1 MRRYKRILAI
11 VLAASLTVGGF
22 ATPDSIKASS
32 VAGIENTTDEST
44 DDDSMHTDTDQQEKV
59 SDHNA
64 VDNEEKTDEIDKE
77 ENDGKKD
84 DTKENDTNENDTKEN
99 NTKDIVNTENTENT
113 DTEDKKNNADKI
125 NTTESINTTEG
136 INTTESINATE
147 CIGDI
152 NSTEYDAEQDD
163 GIMLLNAGVSLELLA
178 ADSEKSGVTWTAD
191 SNTIT
196 VTLKGFVLL
205 SNCPADSLQNKNIV
219 VESTGSSNI
228 TEEVEYNGQKYKYA
242 GIGTADCPFEGTLS
256 ARQITTDTTLFG
268 GISSN
273 AKVNINLIWAGDGSK
288 PFYAQKYVFAD
299 ADTHSLFDN
308 TDSTTSVT
316 VSVADGKTIGSLIGT
331 VSGQT
336 GTLKIGSGVEYPAKK
351 EQIAVNSSE
360 NAGLICNTL
369 EKGTIQLDGFSFP
382 SAGYSVTANTGNAGG
397 VIGVMKAGTALKAD
411 ADTQISQLSVTANN
425 GNAGGIV
432 GEIAEGARLI
442 ADSGKVFELSA
453 PSVTASGNEG
463 CAGGIAGKATES
475 DGTTILSPIESTENT
490 DSKPFRII
498 TPTVNGKNA
507 GGLFGNYIIKSR
519 QMNYPASVNLNMP
532 TILTSGNGNGGGLFG
547 VLDLQNTSSYT
558 IDNFTFECTKSGNEN
573 NSTFGSLIGQ
583 VKGTGTA
590 NALYINN
597 CNVKSAFNNNNTSYH
612 GGLIGMVG
620 GNRQD
625 NAIYVEVNGGTA
637 ADSKI
642 HVEVTNPLATGK
654 FGGMIGCLSKG
665 SILKMTGIVEISTT
679 ANISQGGGIIGHAA
693 EGSAVEFNGTT
704 DLSEVKYAGDKTNEG
719 QLIGRQESSLIY
731 ARGDGNGNGWKF
743 IRTNAANNTNKEL
756 NDIGNYGE
764 VIRLQADSNSAAGL
778 DKELIKINAEHQIEL
793 KQAADYTG
801 NSNYSGDITL
811 ASKEGLALLAITW
824 QTRGYFS
831 ADKTYIPTNSWT
843 ELTKKNI
850 FLSADID
857 LTGTGILGIER
868 DSENTTAYTGTFYG
882 NGKKITLAIG
892 EQYGFRNN
900 TLVQSG
906 DWGSGQIYTNNE
918 HKNLGLF
925 SLVSGNVSDLTIDG
939 IIQVNSTYK
948 WVDAGGYAGQL
959 RGNTEIKNVTTAQS
973 MNIKSSSNTKV
984 GALFGENIGTSNIIL
999 NKFKSMTVINIDTS
1013 DGALDCVGS
1022 LVGMYRDNTRDIT
1035 ISCNDVL
1042 IGTKISTTGRNIHA
1056 GGLIGEISTSNN
1068 KRNINISKI
1077 QINGFEINNK
1087 AENSYNNLTTCGGVL
1102 GYLWENT
1109 DVVFNTPAD
1118 ADAYALSVADATIN
1132 APKASVGGLVYQ
1144 GSGKWQINDRGIDIK
1159 NSIFNANTLGLL
1171 LCHAEEKNGRA
1182 LYLEMTANWAT
1193 AYKLENVTVVE
1204 NPGPEVYDEMI
1215 AYTTDNADHILDNN
1229 KNAIISL
1236 ATVGPTGVDTAK
1248 CNTYINRTEYGKTK
1262 PTNPNS
1268 RYYYNLDQIVAS
1280 QKGQSVSGWLDTPE
1294 KLMIWD
1300 VYTYA
1305 DESLKGY
1312 FPVDAGNIKGIGTD
1326 AASKATIDLT
1336 GYSYYPVD
1344 VGAMTIQNADI
1355 KFANETI
1362 EEKEK
1367 ANSNKSTQ
1375 GNNTAHTQHY
1385 AMHGGLF
1392 RNMISSED
1400 VTTIVENVT
1409 FQGTIG
1415 KVNGISGVLSFGN
1428 IEGNAAVT
1436 PQRFHTLKFSKVE
1449 FSAFS
1454 VTDAGT
1460 DYAPILINQTGSY
1473 TTLVF
1478 NDVKATG
1485 YGDSPQKPAGSSLL
1499 GNIGGSDKTQISL
1512 TFNKMKFP
1520 DKPYGN
1526 GGIFTHATFLES
1538 FQYKSGGIGTAI
1550 YNFYKAEDWNG
1561 TVHRHDVTYG
1571 SEISD
1576 SVEYED
1582 LQHWYYDEQTYGQSA
1597 GYVRYENPNDTGEE
1611 CPSFKDTYLPY
1622 VHTYDKQSKASHEIK
1637 VNQRIADLLEG
1648 CGTYGHP
1655 YKITTAL
1662 EMKTIADYIA
1672 TATPQTGWKV
1682 QVTGNQSVYHTAPA
1696 DTDSVYEYDGTGWYQ
1711 VQKQSGTDDTGNAV
1725 VSWQKTGKTV
1735 SNDMMHCYILSAYYD
1750 IGAKENTDPAKNK
1763 VLELEN
1769 FAGLGT
1775 ELYPF
1780 RGVVVSNN
1788 GSTVKIGGDNIA
1800 NGFIVYSY
1808 GSVVKDITIQYSGS
1822 GKTLT
1827 YQKPDADD
1835 YQPKSFFGGVIG
1847 CIMGGDNII
1856 DNLKVSMD
1864 TGWKLALD
1872 GDKKYLIQAGGYVGS
1887 VSGGGVIFRNIDAEN
1902 NASFT
1907 GLTASHLTNGTSL
1920 YVNPY
1925 VGRVLDGYAFSEG
1938 FEIVNGTQNYKINQ
1952 LTNTTG
1958 NNITTNVDT
1967 NNDYTV
1973 TIQNAQGLLLMSAI
1987 INSGAAGAGGTYAYY
2002 GTAQSYSNYKF
2013 GNGIYGKIRNASYQ
2027 YVGKIDNKATED
2039 FAKSIN
2045 DDTNVPSK
2053 DNAPYLINKYS
2064 NGETFLVAGYSNGK
2078 RNQVDFQLSSKSTYD
2093 MTGYGNG
2100 YQGISARYLSNAVNA
2115 GSNVLG
2121 TVYVKPFVKG
2131 FNGNES
2137 TIKVDM
2143 QMKEY
2148 AEDDFH
2154 GISFGGVFNLIWAA
2168 KATELTDKVLAQNL
2182 TINGSTISMSYC
2194 NVDGSATSGDSNM
2207 STEQGKYCVG
2217 VGGFAGNS
2225 AQNSLG
2231 NDEKASYVF
2240 QHIVISSSN
2249 FTGPISAGGLM
2260 GSAGLGNSDVNRG
2273 VGQLLNV
2280 SKNGGDNN
2288 RNNFGVNLVNCK
2300 YNNLIVTAKY
2310 AAGGFVGG
2318 IYSNRKTFDY
2328 DTSYSNASKVKSS
2341 LSVYE
2346 DTYSIIGQNSII
2358 KATNTNTVAWNGQLT
2373 VAYAGGVFGGIANTS
2388 LYVNDPDYELKAIY
2402 KNSDKKLVQ
2411 ATLNNNQVIAEKA
2424 SGSDSGG
2431 FAGHLQ
2437 SNNIQYKIYDLI
2449 VQNEGSVNQDVVAYS
2464 NVGGIVGYLYLG
2476 NMTSEIK
2483 KCKVSKLS
2491 IQAVSSG
2498 SGGMIGCVA
2507 SWNATTL
2514 NITDSIVNNTKV
2526 QGGNNTTT
2534 DKPGVGGILGKLN
2547 NYPLLV
2553 MQNCNVKGSTINDS
2567 GLMKGYAGG
2576 FLGRGTGEK
2585 GCKVSYFDSVIQN
2598 MDIYGEYAGGITS
2611 SADGTVYGSN
2621 LLLNNVHMKAEKNE
2635 NTAIIEVTVVDANK
2649 FQGMYFAGVSI
2660 KGDTNA
2666 NSSMSL
2672 IPENRIKEEFQ
2683 FGSKSYIAL
2692 ADYEGTSMTAG
2703 NQNPT
2708 AGTNKLL
2715 GAEGVAPYVVTS
2727 PKNSMSV
2734 VDTDGTEKYLFGD
2747 STSWSTDGNTFKL
2760 EAQKILEEAGTQPT
2774 GKFVYKATEVTLKSS
2789 ENPDGFDFSTVFS
2802 TYNQNQLV
2810 KAAKD
2815 FPVLMITGN
2824 ESDKIENYLDIVT
2837 NGGYSQAK
2845 KLNGTNGTHVTAE
2858 AKVYNY
2864 NAATG
2869 KFIASNDTPA
2879 LQINNNGTNQMSFQ
2893 ADATDYDNQKNRFTL
2908 LTVTFAENGHE
2919 YHVQVPIIVRRVLE
2933 MDFTATLSYGTHF
2946 KADDYANLTG
2956 HILDSF
2962 GNAMTGYLTYAYNS
2976 SLGEV
2981 SAFGWQN
2988 YVDAGG
2994 DVTQAFAKSIEFYL
3008 QRGKIPAGTQFTLVD
3023 CQDKNKKAYFYTV
3036 TEEEE
3041 KQNRLEFL
3049 YSNFKASDGV
3059 TAYKDLSIGEAL
3071 EAKAEKSGS
3080 GKFIA
3085 VNADGKPL
3093 DVNGNIVDNIGTPAS
3108 GISPTIKIGDRYYR
3122 LPQDG
3127 EDVSKLDKYTVTMDD
3142 HIHNENYYLV
3152 ITFPETAGK
3161 EPINGYITTK
3171 VNGNIPMHLTD
3182 TLRQKNDNGKGQT
3195 DKHDNTA
3202 STFQI
3207 SSGYTQSLE
3216 DQDPT
3221 NPARKEIKLGDSEL
3235 KVDILD
3241 TITFSNEQFYNVT
3254 DNLFL
3259 KFTGNLSIVT
3269 SENGTEKVDTS
3280 QFPAGTKGQ
3289 VHFYIYTVDGDKRT
3303 YYSAVQSDS
3312 TIKWSTGSAKTPV
3325 TVDGYLWTSD
3335 GGNMELPL
3343 SSDGSVANAIS
3354 LQGVRDSIRQ
3364 NSGGDKTTGI
3374 FYVEAELKAELP
3386 AAGLDVIPA
3395 ASLVK
3400 DAPEEYA
3407 KLGYVSQISTEKKSL
3422 AYSSNRA
3429 LLTYDQTNVKYYR
3442 NSSVKSN
3449 LTYDADDVNQLGIN
3463 PYDLGQNLD
3472 RDKKNVII
3480 STTAEYDLSMIP
3492 KMETLLRDSK
3502 EVRFSLTVS
3511 QKDKKDGNTEN
3522 YKTPLTRDAKD
3533 YMDIKLVSPGAS
3545 EVQFDETTGIWSW
3558 SIPKEVYWD
3567 EQNSKLKTTDGVFDG
3582 DVFIQN
3588 LNLLVRLDN
3597 VEEKQHFYS
3606 NYKVELRAEIVDN
3619 NSNVLDQPNPE
3630 SDYLI
3635 YTLAKIRP
3643 EFVE

>member
-1 MRRYKRILAI
+1 MRRYRRILAI

-32 VAGIENTTDEST
+32 VAGIENTTDESMN
-44 DDDSMHTDTDQQEKV
+44 DDSMHTDTDQQEKV
-59 SDHNA
+59 SDYNA

-84 DTKENDTNENDTKEN
+84 DTKENDTNENDTNENDTKEN
-99 NTKDIVNTENTENT
+99 NTKDTVNIENTENT

-125 NTTESINTTEG
+125 NTTESINATEG
-136 INTTESINATE
+136 
-147 CIGDI
+147 IGDI

-163 GIMLLNAGVSLELLA
+163 GIMLLDAGVSLELLA
-178 ADSEKSGVTWTAD
+178 ADSEKSGVTWKAD
-191 SNTIT
+191 SDTIT

-205 SNCPADSLQNKNIV
+205 SNCPADTLQNKKII

-228 TEEVEYNGQKYKYA
+228 TEEVEYNGQKYKYD
-242 GIGTADCPFEGTLS
+242 GIGTADCPFMGTLS
-256 ARQITTDTTLFG
+256 AGQITTDTTLFG

-288 PFYAQKYVFAD
+288 PFYAQKYEFAE
-299 ADTHSLFDN
+299 AKSYALFHD
-308 TDSTTSVT
+308 TDSNTSVK

-331 VSGQT
+331 VSGQA
-336 GTLKIGSGVEYPAKK
+336 GMLIIGSGVEYPAKK

-369 EKGTIQLDGFSFP
+369 EAGTIQLDGFSFP
-382 SAGYSVTANTGNAGG
+382 SAGYGVTANSGNAGG
-397 VIGVMKAGTALKAD
+397 MIGVMRAGTALKAD

-432 GEIAEGARLI
+432 GEIENGASLI
-442 ADSGKVFELSA
+442 AESGKPFVLSS
-453 PSVTASGNEG
+453 PSVTASAG
-463 CAGGIAGKATES
+463 CAGGIAGKATEA
-475 DGTTILSPIESTENT
+475 GTTILSPTEINDNT
-490 DSKPFRII
+490 DSKPFQVQS
-498 TPTVNGKNA
+498 PTVNGKNA

-519 QMNYPASVNLNMP
+519 QMDYPASVNLNIP
-532 TILTSGNGNGGGLFG
+532 TILTSGNGGGLFG
-547 VLDLQNTSSYT
+547 VLDLQNTSSYA
-558 IDNFTFECTKSGNEN
+558 IDNFTFECTKPGNEN
-573 NSTFGSLIGQ
+573 NSTYGSLIGQ

-597 CNVKSAFNNNNTSYH
+597 CNVKSTFKYNNTRYH

-620 GNRQD
+620 GDSQD

-654 FGGMIGCLSKG
+654 FGGIIGCLSKG
-665 SILKMTGIVEISTT
+665 SILKMNGIVEISTT

-693 EGSAVEFNGTT
+693 EGSAVELNGTT
-704 DLSEVKYAGDKTNEG
+704 DLSAVRYDGDKTNEG

-764 VIRLQADSNSAAGL
+764 VIRLQADSNPAAGL

-801 NSNYSGDITL
+801 NSSYSGDITL
-811 ASKEGLALLAITW
+811 ACKEGLALLAITW

-850 FLSADID
+850 SLSADID

-868 DSENTTAYTGTFYG
+868 DSENTTAYTGTFNG

-939 IIQVNSTYK
+939 IMQVNSTYS

-959 RGNTEIKNVTTAQS
+959 RGNSEIVNVTTAQS

-984 GALFGENIGTSNIIL
+984 GALFGENIGTSDIIL
-999 NKFKSMTVINIDTS
+999 TNFKSMTVINIDTS

-1035 ISCNDVL
+1035 ISCNDVS
-1042 IGTKISTTGRNIHA
+1042 IATKISTTGTNIHA
-1056 GGLIGEISTSNN
+1056 GGLIGEIPTSNN

-1087 AENSYNNLTTCGGVL
+1087 AENSYNKLQTCGGVL

-1109 DVVFNTPAD
+1109 DVVFQTPAD
-1118 ADAYALSVADATIN
+1118 ANAYALSVDNSTIN
-1132 APKASVGGLVYQ
+1132 APNAPVGGLVYQ
-1144 GSGKWQINDRGIDIK
+1144 GSGKWQINDKGIDIK
-1159 NSIFNANTLGLL
+1159 SATFNANTLGLL
-1171 LCHAEEKNGRA
+1171 LCHAEETNNRA

-1193 AYKLENVTVVE
+1193 AYKLENVTVE
-1204 NPGPEVYDEMI
+1204 GSPAIYDEMI

-1236 ATVGPTGVDTAK
+1236 ATDKRTGVDTAE

-1280 QKGQSVSGWLDTPE
+1280 QNGQSVSGWLDTPE

-1367 ANSNKSTQ
+1367 SNKSTQ

-1400 VTTIVENVT
+1400 ATTTVENVA

-1415 KVNGISGVLSFGN
+1415 KVNGTSGVLSFGN
-1428 IEGNAAVT
+1428 IDGNAAVT

-1449 FSAFS
+1449 FSAFR

-1499 GNIGGSDKTQISL
+1499 GNIGGPDKTQISL
-1512 TFNKMKFP
+1512 TFNKMKLP

-1561 TVHRHDVTYG
+1561 TNHRHDVTYG

-1582 LQHWYYDEQTYGQSA
+1582 LQHWYYDEQTYGQSV
-1597 GYVRYENPNDTGEE
+1597 GYVRYENPNDTGKD
-1611 CPSFKDTYLPY
+1611 CPDFKAYLPY
-1622 VHTYDKQSKASHEIK
+1622 VYDKQSTASHEIK

-1682 QVTGNQSVYHTAPA
+1682 QVTGDQSAYHTAPA

-1711 VQKQSGTDDTGNAV
+1711 VQKQSDTDDTGNAV
-1725 VSWQKTGKTV
+1725 ESWQKTGKTV

-1750 IGAKENTDPAKNK
+1750 IRAKENTDTAQNK

-1769 FAGLGT
+1769 FEGLGT

-1808 GSVVKDITIQYSGS
+1808 GSVVKDITIQYSGK
-1822 GKTLT
+1822 GKTLA
-1827 YQKPDADD
+1827 YQKPDDDD

-1856 DNLKVSMD
+1856 DNVKVSMD
-1864 TGWKLALD
+1864 KDWTLTLD
-1872 GDKKYLIQAGGYVGS
+1872 GNNNYLIQAGGYVGS
-1887 VSGGGVIFRNIDAEN
+1887 VSGGGAIFRNIKRNSD
-1902 NASFT
+1902 FT
-1907 GLTASHLTNGTSL
+1907 GKSVYANSSDVTTSL

-1938 FEIVNGTQNYKINQ
+1938 CTIDNGTDNYKINELQSQ
-1952 LTNTTG
+1952 LND
-1958 NNITTNVDT
+1958 ITTDADNS
-1967 NNDYTV
+1967 NNYT
-1973 TIQNAQGLLLMSAI
+1973 TIIHNAQGLLLMSAI
-1987 INSGAAGAGGTYAYY
+1987 INSGAASAGGTYAYY
-2002 GTAQSYSNYKF
+2002 GTEQSYSDYKF
-2013 GNGIYGKIRNASYQ
+2013 GNGVYGKVRNATYQ
-2027 YVGKIDNKATED
+2027 YVGKDVSNEAEAD
-2039 FAKSIN
+2039 FQLSKN
-2045 DDTNVPSK
+2045 DDIAVPAET
-2053 DNAPYLINKYS
+2053 NAPYLITKYS
-2064 NGETFLVAGYSNGK
+2064 NGKTFLIAGNDSKNRK
-2078 RNQVDFQLSSKSTYD
+2078 KVQFELDSKSTYD
-2093 MTGYGNG
+2093 MKDYGNG
-2100 YQGISARYLSNAVNA
+2100 YQSISARYLSNAVNA

-2131 FNGNES
+2131 FNGNGS
-2137 TIKVDM
+2137 TIKVKM

-2168 KATELTDKVLAQNL
+2168 KATELTDKVLARNL
-2182 TINGSTISMSYC
+2182 TIDDSAISLSYC
-2194 NVDGSATSGDSNM
+2194 NKDGTATSGDSNM
-2207 STEQGKYCVG
+2207 SPEQGKYCVG

-2231 NDEKASYVF
+2231 NEEASYVF
-2240 QHIVISSSN
+2240 QHIVISNSN
-2249 FTGPISAGGLM
+2249 FTGPVSAGGLM
-2260 GSAGLGNSDVNRG
+2260 GSAGLGNSAVNRG

-2280 SKNGGDNN
+2280 SKKGGDNN
-2288 RNNFGVNLVNCK
+2288 SFGVNLVNCK
-2300 YNNLIVTAKY
+2300 YDHLSVTAKY
-2310 AAGGFVGG
+2310 AAGGMVGG
-2318 IYSNRKTFDY
+2318 LFCNQKGISFGRNDSVRSSVSVTEEAYKTVGKD
-2328 DTSYSNASKVKSS
+2328 SS
-2341 LSVYE
+2341 IV
-2346 DTYSIIGQNSII
+2346 IN
-2358 KATNTNTVAWNGQLT
+2358 NTNTGTDTYAGGIFGAVATALYVNVKNLSISDVYQNTDKTLYT
-2373 VAYAGGVFGGIANTS
+2373 ACLQDITFINSSDKNNKARYAGGVVGSIQENNCYVYHIEMKKSDASDNVISGTTAAGGMIGYAKIS
-2388 LYVNDPDYELKAIY
+2388 GRKLELQNCRAENI
-2402 KNSDKKLVQ
+2402 KLQDAAGGLGGMIGIVEGSRSSGSAEMKITGCISQGIHAAGSKETVSTGGMVGLLRFAQPLTLQ
-2411 ATLNNNQVIAEKA
+2411 ACIVLDSTIGSENNNL
-2424 SGSDSGG
+2424 GYYGG
-2431 FAGHLQ
+2431 FAGT
-2437 SNNIQYKIYDLI
+2437 ITP
-2449 VQNEGSVNQDVVAYS
+2449 
-2464 NVGGIVGYLYLG
+2464 
-2476 NMTSEIK
+2476 TSDAR
-2483 KCKVSKLS
+2483 LS
-2491 IQAVSSG
+2491 IF
-2498 SGGMIGCVA
+2498 
-2507 SWNATTL
+2507 
-2514 NITDSIVNNTKV
+2514 DSELTNTKI
-2526 QGGNNTTT
+2526 N
-2534 DKPGVGGILGKLN
+2534 GK
-2547 NYPLLV
+2547 
-2553 MQNCNVKGSTINDS
+2553 
-2567 GLMKGYAGG
+2567 
-2576 FLGRGTGEK
+2576 F
-2585 GCKVSYFDSVIQN
+2585 
-2598 MDIYGEYAGGITS
+2598 AGGII
-2611 SADGTVYGSN
+2611 SAAHGRIYGSN
-2621 LLLNNVHMKAEKNE
+2621 ILLNQVSVAAGGKAGLIVGAKQSDSYN
-2635 NTAIIEVTVVDANK
+2635 
-2649 FQGMYFAGVSI
+2649 GLYMAGVSV
-2660 KGDTNA
+2660 KGNSTA
-2666 NSSMSL
+2666 NNVKTQL
-2672 IPENRIKEEFQ
+2672 TGDAKILEK
-2683 FGSKSYIAL
+2683 GYIAL
-2692 ADYEGTSMTAG
+2692 ADYEGSSMTAG

-2708 AGTNKLL
+2708 AGTDGLL

-2760 EAQKILEEAGTQPT
+2760 EAQKILEEAGTQPA

-2845 KLNGTNGTHVTAE
+2845 KLNGTNGTHVTAK

-2879 LQINNNGTNQMSFQ
+2879 LQINNNGKNQMSFQ

-2933 MDFTATLSYGTHF
+2933 IDFTATLSYGTHF

-2962 GNAMTGYLTYAYNS
+2962 GNAMTAYLTYAYNS

-3008 QRGKIPAGTQFTLVD
+3008 QRGKIPAGTQLTLVD

-3049 YSNFKASDGV
+3049 YSNFKAADGV

-3108 GISPTIKIGDRYYR
+3108 GISPTVKIDDRYYR

-3127 EDVSKLDKYTVTMDD
+3127 EDVSKLDKYMVTMDD

-3161 EPINGYITTK
+3161 EPINGYITTN

-3182 TLRQKNDNGKGQT
+3182 TLRKKNDNGKGQA
-3195 DKHDNTA
+3195 DNHIDTA

-3216 DQDPT
+3216 DQDQR
-3221 NPARKEIKLGDSEL
+3221 NPARKEIKLGDSAL
-3235 KVDILD
+3235 TVHILD
-3241 TITFSNEQFYNVT
+3241 TITFSNEQFYNST

-3280 QFPAGTKGQ
+3280 QFPARTKGK
-3289 VHFYIYTVDGDKRT
+3289 VRFFVYSKSGDHTT
-3303 YYSAVQSDS
+3303 YYKYDSSKDKDNWKQVNMKEAAVEYPWISE
-3312 TIKWSTGSAKTPV
+3312 
-3325 TVDGYLWTSD
+3325 GYH
-3335 GGNMELPL
+3335 MELLL
-3343 SSDGSVANAIS
+3343 SEDGTPEKAVN
-3354 LQGVRDSIRQ
+3354 LQQIRSIVKGNNQ
-3364 NSGGDKTTGI
+3364 SGNST
-3374 FYVEAELKAELP
+3374 FYVEAELEAELP

-3407 KLGYVSQISTEKKSL
+3407 KLGYVSQISTEKESL

-3442 NSSVKSN
+3442 NSSVKST

-3511 QKDKKDGNTEN
+3511 QKDEKDGNTEN
-3522 YKTPLTRDAKD
+3522 YKAPLTKGAKD
-3533 YMDIKLVSPGAS
+3533 YMDIKLVSPGAA
-3545 EVQFDETTGIWSW
+3545 EVQFDETTGTWSW

-3588 LNLLVRLDN
+3588 LNLLVRLDS

-3606 NYKVELRAEIVDN
+3606 NYKVELRAEIVDK

>member
-32 VAGIENTTDEST
+32 VAGIENTTNEST
-44 DDDSMHTDTDQQEKV
+44 DDDNMHTDTDQQEKV
-59 SDHNA
+59 S
-64 VDNEEKTDEIDKE
+64 
-77 ENDGKKD
+77 
-84 DTKENDTNENDTKEN
+84 EN
-99 NTKDIVNTENTENT
+99 NTKDTVNTGNT

-125 NTTESINTTEG
+125 NSTESINSTED
-136 INTTESINATE
+136 INSTESINATE
-147 CIGDI
+147 CIEDI
-152 NSTEYDAEQDD
+152 DSTEYDAEQDD
-163 GIMLLNAGVSLELLA
+163 GIMLLDTGVSLELLA
-178 ADSEKSGVTWTAD
+178 KDSKNSGVTRMAD
-191 SNTIT
+191 SDTIKA
-196 VTLKGFVLL
+196 TLKGFVLL
-205 SNCPADSLQNKNIV
+205 SNCQPESLQKKNII

-242 GIGTADCPFEGTLS
+242 GIGTADCPFMGTLS
-256 ARQITTDTTLFG
+256 AGQITTDTTLFG
-268 GISSN
+268 GISSQ
-273 AKVNINLIWAGDGSK
+273 AKVNINLIWVGDGSK
-288 PFYAQKYVFAD
+288 PFYAQQYVFAD
-299 ADTHSLFDN
+299 ADSHSLFNN

-331 VSGQT
+331 VSGQA
-336 GTLKIGSGVEYPAKK
+336 GTLKIGRGVEYPAKK

-432 GEIAEGARLI
+432 GEIENGASLI
-442 ADSGKVFELSA
+442 AESGKPFVLSS
-453 PSVTASGNEG
+453 PSVTATAG
-463 CAGGIAGKATES
+463 CAGGIAGKATEEA
-475 DGTTILSPIESTENT
+475 GTTILSPTESNDNT
-490 DSKPFRII
+490 DSKPFQIQS
-498 TPTVNGKNA
+498 PTVNGKNA

-519 QMNYPASVNLNMP
+519 QMDYPASVNLNMP
-532 TILTSGNGNGGGLFG
+532 TILTSGNGGGLFG

-573 NSTFGSLIGQ
+573 NSTYGSLIGQ

-590 NALYINN
+590 NAVYINN
-597 CNVKSAFNNNNTSYH
+597 CNVKSAFKYNNTRYH

-620 GNRQD
+620 GDSQD
-625 NAIYVEVNGGTA
+625 KAIYVEVNGGTA

-654 FGGMIGCLSKG
+654 FGGIIGCLSKG

-679 ANISQGGGIIGHAA
+679 ANISQGGGIVGEAA
-693 EGSAVEFNGTT
+693 AGSAIEFNGTT
-704 DLSEVKYAGDKTNEG
+704 DLSEVRYDRDNKANKG
-719 QLIGRQESSLIY
+719 QLIGSQESSLIY

-743 IRTNAANNTNKEL
+743 IRTNAANKEL

-764 VIRLQADSNSAAGL
+764 VIRLQADSNPTAGL
-778 DKELIKINAEHQIEL
+778 DKELIKVNAEHQIEL

-801 NSNYSGDITL
+801 NSNYGGDITL

-850 FLSADID
+850 SLSADID

-868 DSENTTAYTGTFYG
+868 DIEEKYNPYKG
-882 NGKKITLAIG
+882 NFEGNKHTIKLAIG
-892 EQYGFRNN
+892 ETYGQRKS
-900 TLVQSG
+900 QSG
-906 DWGSGQIYTNNE
+906 SLETVSDEEWGNGQIYSVGTAHNT
-918 HKNLGLF
+918 LGLF
-925 SLVSGNVSDLTIDG
+925 STASGSVRELTIDG
-939 IIQVNSTYK
+939 FIHASTENG
-948 WVDAGGYAGQL
+948 WADIGGYAAEL
-959 RGNTEIKNVTTAQS
+959 IGNNISVTIENVTVSES
-973 MNIKSSSNTKV
+973 MNLRAGIDTKV
-984 GALFGENIGTSNIIL
+984 GGIYGECIGAVNITLNNFISKAEFDFVKSN
-999 NKFKSMTVINIDTS
+999 NKDWVGGFCGVYSGNNSETTIDCQS
-1013 DGALDCVGS
+1013 VQLS
-1022 LVGMYRDNTRDIT
+1022 
-1035 ISCNDVL
+1035 
-1042 IGTKISTTGRNIHA
+1042 TKITTIGSKISS
-1056 GGLIGEISTSNN
+1056 GGLIGEISNADK
-1068 KRNINISKI
+1068 KRTITINSI
-1077 QINGFEINNK
+1077 QVNDYKLNQDKN
-1087 AENSYNNLTTCGGVL
+1087 ADNNLQTCGGVL

-1118 ADAYALSVADATIN
+1118 ANAYALSVDNSTIN
-1132 APKASVGGLVYQ
+1132 APNAPVGGLVYQ
-1144 GSGKWQINDRGIDIK
+1144 GSGKWQINDKGIDIK
-1159 NSIFNANTLGLL
+1159 SATFNANTLGLL
-1171 LCHAEEKNGRA
+1171 LCHAEETNNRA
-1182 LYLEMTANWAT
+1182 LYLEMTANWAM
-1193 AYKLENVTVVE
+1193 AYKLENVTVE
-1204 NPGPEVYDEMI
+1204 GSPAIYDEMI

-1236 ATVGPTGVDTAK
+1236 ATDNRKGVDYAE
-1248 CNTYINRTEYGKTK
+1248 CNTYVNRTEYGKTK

-1280 QKGQSVSGWLDTPE
+1280 QNGQSVSGWLDTPE

-1367 ANSNKSTQ
+1367 SNKSTQ

-1415 KVNGISGVLSFGN
+1415 KVNGTSGVLSFGN

-1436 PQRFHTLKFSKVE
+1436 PQRFHTLKFSNVE
-1449 FSAFS
+1449 FSAFR

-1478 NDVKATG
+1478 NDVKAAG

-1561 TVHRHDVTYG
+1561 TNHRHDVTYG

-1576 SVEYED
+1576 SVEYKD
-1582 LQHWYYDEQTYGQSA
+1582 LQHWYYDEQTYGQSE
-1597 GYVRYENPNDTGEE
+1597 GYVRYENPKDTGKEY
-1611 CPSFKDTYLPY
+1611 PSFKDTYLPY
-1622 VHTYDKQSKASHEIK
+1622 VHNYDKQNKASHEIK

-1682 QVTGNQSVYHTAPA
+1682 QVTGDQSGYHTSPA
-1696 DTDSVYEYDGTGWYQ
+1696 DADSVYEYDGTGWYQ
-1711 VQKQSGTDDTGNAV
+1711 VQKQSGKDDTGNAV
-1725 VSWQKTGKTV
+1725 ESWQKTGKTV

-1750 IGAKENTDPAKNK
+1750 IGAKENTDAAKNK

-1788 GSTVKIGGDNIA
+1788 GSTVKISGDNIA

-1822 GKTLT
+1822 GKTLA
-1827 YQKPDADD
+1827 YQAPDADD

-1856 DNLKVSMD
+1856 DNVKVSMD
-1864 TGWKLALD
+1864 TDWTLALD

-1887 VSGGGVIFRNIDAEN
+1887 VSGGGVIFRNIDAEKDTN
-1902 NASFT
+1902 FK
-1907 GLTASHLTNGTSL
+1907 GLTASHLVNGTSL

-1938 FEIVNGTQNYKINQ
+1938 CVIDNGTQNYKINQ
-1952 LTNTTG
+1952 LTNTAG
-1958 NNITTNVDT
+1958 DDITTKVDA
-1967 NNDYTV
+1967 NNSYTV
-1973 TIQNAQGLLLMSAI
+1973 TIQNAQDLLLMSAI

-2002 GTAQSYSNYKF
+2002 GTPQTYSNYKF
-2013 GNGIYGKIRNASYQ
+2013 GNGVYGKIRNASYQ
-2027 YVGKIDNKATED
+2027 YVGKTDNKAAED

-2053 DNAPYLINKYS
+2053 DNAPYLINQYS

-2078 RNQVDFQLSSKSTYD
+2078 RNQIDFQLGSNSSNSTYD
-2093 MTGYGNG
+2093 MTGYENG
-2100 YQGISARYLSNAVNA
+2100 YQGISARYLSNAANA
-2115 GSNVLG
+2115 GTNTLG
-2121 TVYVKPFVKG
+2121 TVYVKPYVKG
-2131 FNGNES
+2131 FNGNDS
-2137 TIKVDM
+2137 IIKVKM

-2148 AEDDFH
+2148 ADDDFH

-2168 KATELTDKVLAQNL
+2168 KATELTDKILARNL
-2182 TINGSTISMSYC
+2182 TINDSTISLSYC
-2194 NVDGSATSGDSNM
+2194 NADGNAASGDSNM
-2207 STEQGKYCVG
+2207 SPEQGKYCVG

-2240 QHIVISSSN
+2240 QHIVISRSN

-2260 GSAGLGNSDVNRG
+2260 GSAGLGNSAVNRG

-2280 SKNGGDNN
+2280 SKKGGDNN
-2288 RNNFGVNLVNCK
+2288 SFGVNLVNCK
-2300 YNNLIVTAKY
+2300 YDNLRVTAKY
-2310 AAGGFVGG
+2310 AAGGMVGG
-2318 IYSNRKTFDY
+2318 LFCNQKGISFGINDSVRSSVSVTEEAYKTVGKD
-2328 DTSYSNASKVKSS
+2328 SS
-2341 LSVYE
+2341 IV
-2346 DTYSIIGQNSII
+2346 IN
-2358 KATNTNTVAWNGQLT
+2358 NTNTTIDTYAGGIFGAVATALYVNDENLSISDVYQNTNKTLYT
-2373 VAYAGGVFGGIANTS
+2373 ACLQDITFINSSDKNNKARYAGGVVGSIQKNNC
-2388 LYVNDPDYELKAIY
+2388 YVYLIEMKKSDA
-2402 KNSDKKLVQ
+2402 SDKVISGTTAVGGMIGYAKIYGRKLELQ
-2411 ATLNNNQVIAEKA
+2411 NCRAENIKLQDA
-2424 SGSDSGG
+2424 EGGLGGMIGIVEGSGSGSAEMKITGCISQGIHAAGSKETVSTGGMVGLLRFAQPLTLQACIVLNSTIGSENNKSGYYGG
-2431 FAGHLQ
+2431 FAGT
-2437 SNNIQYKIYDLI
+2437 ITP
-2449 VQNEGSVNQDVVAYS
+2449 
-2464 NVGGIVGYLYLG
+2464 
-2476 NMTSEIK
+2476 TSDAR
-2483 KCKVSKLS
+2483 LS
-2491 IQAVSSG
+2491 IF
-2498 SGGMIGCVA
+2498 
-2507 SWNATTL
+2507 
-2514 NITDSIVNNTKV
+2514 DSELTNTKI
-2526 QGGNNTTT
+2526 N
-2534 DKPGVGGILGKLN
+2534 GK
-2547 NYPLLV
+2547 
-2553 MQNCNVKGSTINDS
+2553 
-2567 GLMKGYAGG
+2567 
-2576 FLGRGTGEK
+2576 F
-2585 GCKVSYFDSVIQN
+2585 
-2598 MDIYGEYAGGITS
+2598 AGGII
-2611 SADGTVYGSN
+2611 SAAHGRIYGSN
-2621 LLLNNVHMKAEKNE
+2621 ILLNQVSVAAGGKAGLIVGAKQSDSYN
-2635 NTAIIEVTVVDANK
+2635 
-2649 FQGMYFAGVSI
+2649 GLYMAGVSV
-2660 KGDTNA
+2660 KGNSTA
-2666 NSSMSL
+2666 NNVKTQL
-2672 IPENRIKEEFQ
+2672 TGDAKILEK
-2683 FGSKSYIAL
+2683 GYIAL
-2692 ADYEGTSMTAG
+2692 ADYEGSSMIAG

-2708 AGTNKLL
+2708 AGTDGLL
-2715 GAEGVAPYVVTS
+2715 GAEGVAPYIVTS

-2734 VDTDGTEKYLFGD
+2734 VDTDGIKKYLFGD
-2747 STSWSTDGNTFKL
+2747 STSWSADGNTFKL
-2760 EAQKILEEAGTQPT
+2760 EAQKILEEAGTQPD
-2774 GKFVYKATEVTLKSS
+2774 GKFVYKTTGVTLKSS

-2879 LQINNNGTNQMSFQ
+2879 LQINSNGKNQMSFQ

-2908 LTVTFAENGHE
+2908 LTVTFAENGHK
-2919 YHVQVPIIVRRVLE
+2919 YRVQVPIIVRRVLE
-2933 MDFTATLSYGTHF
+2933 IDFTATLSYGTHF

-2994 DVTQAFAKSIEFYL
+2994 DVTQAFEKSIEFYL
-3008 QRGKIPAGTQFTLVD
+3008 QRGKIPSGTQFTLVD

-3049 YSNFKASDGV
+3049 YSDFKASDGV
-3059 TAYKDLSIGEAL
+3059 TAYKNLSIGEAL

-3085 VNADGKPL
+3085 VNTDGKPL

-3108 GISPTIKIGDRYYR
+3108 GISPTVKIGDRYYR

-3161 EPINGYITTK
+3161 EPINGYITTN

-3182 TLRQKNDNGKGQT
+3182 TLRQKNYNGKGQS
-3195 DKHDNTA
+3195 DSHSDTA

-3207 SSGYTQSLE
+3207 FSGYTQSLE
-3216 DQDPT
+3216 DQDQR

-3241 TITFSNEQFYNVT
+3241 TITFSNEQFYNST

-3280 QFPAGTKGQ
+3280 QFPAGTKGK
-3289 VHFYIYTVDGDKRT
+3289 VRFFVYSKSGDHTT
-3303 YYSAVQSDS
+3303 YYKYDSSTHNWKQVSVEGAAVEYPWISE
-3312 TIKWSTGSAKTPV
+3312 
-3325 TVDGYLWTSD
+3325 GYH
-3335 GGNMELPL
+3335 MELLL
-3343 SSDGSVANAIS
+3343 SEDGTPEKAVN
-3354 LQGVRDSIRQ
+3354 LQQIRSIVKGNNQ
-3364 NSGGDKTTGI
+3364 SGNST
-3374 FYVEAELKAELP
+3374 FYVEAVLDAELP

-3395 ASLVK
+3395 ASLVNGV
-3400 DAPEEYA
+3400 PEEYA
-3407 KLGYVSQISTEKKSL
+3407 KLGYVSQISAEKESL

-3442 NSSVKSN
+3442 NSSVKST
-3449 LTYDADDVNQLGIN
+3449 LTYDADDINQLGIN

-3511 QKDKKDGNTEN
+3511 QKNETDGNTEN
-3522 YKTPLTRDAKD
+3522 YKAPLTRDAKD
-3533 YMDIKLVSPGAS
+3533 YMDIKLVSPGAA
-3545 EVQFDETTGIWSW
+3545 EVQFDETTGTWSW

-3588 LNLLVRLDN
+3588 LNLLVRVDN

-3606 NYKVELRAEIVDN
+3606 NYKVELRAEVVDKN
-3619 NSNVLDQPNPE
+3619 GAVSDQPDPE
-3630 SDYLI
+3630 SDYII

>member
-1 MRRYKRILAI
+1 MRRHKRILAI
-11 VLAASLTVGGF
+11 VLAASLAVGGF

-44 DDDSMHTDTDQQEKV
+44 DDDNTHTDTDQQEKV
-59 SDHNA
+59 S
-64 VDNEEKTDEIDKE
+64 
-77 ENDGKKD
+77 
-84 DTKENDTNENDTKEN
+84 ENDTKD
-99 NTKDIVNTENTENT
+99 TVNTENTE
-113 DTEDKKNNADKI
+113 TEDKKNNADKI
-125 NTTESINTTEG
+125 NTTESINS
-136 INTTESINATE
+136 TESINATE

-163 GIMLLNAGVSLELLA
+163 GIMLLDAGVSLERLA
-178 ADSEKSGVTWTAD
+178 ADSNNSGVTWMANSD
-191 SNTIT
+191 TIKA
-196 VTLKGFVLL
+196 TLKGFVLL
-205 SNCPADSLQNKNIV
+205 SNCQPESLQKKYIT

-242 GIGTADCPFEGTLS
+242 GIGTADCPFMGTLS
-256 ARQITTDTTLFG
+256 AGQITTDTTLFG
-268 GISSN
+268 GISSE
-273 AKVNINLIWAGDGSK
+273 AKVNINLIWVGDGSK
-288 PFYAQKYVFAD
+288 PFYAQQYVFAD
-299 ADTHSLFDN
+299 AESHSLFNN
-308 TDSTTSVT
+308 TDSTTNVT

-331 VSGQT
+331 VSGQA
-336 GTLKIGSGVEYPAKK
+336 GTLKIGRGVEYPAKK
-351 EQIAVNSSE
+351 EQIAVNSSG

-397 VIGVMKAGTALKAD
+397 MIGVMRTGTVLKAK
-411 ADTQISQLSVTANN
+411 ADTLISGLSVTANN

-432 GEIAEGARLI
+432 GEIENGASLI
-442 ADSGKVFELSA
+442 AESGKPFVLSS
-453 PSVTASGNEG
+453 PSVTASAG
-463 CAGGIAGKATES
+463 CAGGIAGKATEEA
-475 DGTTILSPIESTENT
+475 GTTILSPTESTDNT
-490 DSKPFRII
+490 DSKPFQIQS
-498 TPTVNGKNA
+498 PTVNGKNA

-519 QMNYPASVNLNMP
+519 QMDYPASVNLNMP
-532 TILTSGNGNGGGLFG
+532 TILTSGNGGGLFG

-558 IDNFTFECTKSGNEN
+558 IDNFTFECTKPGNEN
-573 NSTFGSLIGQ
+573 NSTYGSLIGQ

-597 CNVKSAFNNNNTSYH
+597 CNVKSTFKYNNTRYH

-620 GNRQD
+620 GDSQD

-654 FGGMIGCLSKG
+654 FGGIIGCLSKG

-679 ANISQGGGIIGHAA
+679 ANISQGGGIIGYAA
-693 EGSAVEFNGTT
+693 AGSAVEFNGTT
-704 DLSEVKYAGDKTNEG
+704 DLSEVKYAWDKTNEG

-764 VIRLQADSNSAAGL
+764 VIRLQADSNPTAGL

-801 NSNYSGDITL
+801 NSNYGGDITL

-831 ADKTYIPTNSWT
+831 ADSVNINTKSW
-843 ELTKKNI
+843 EKLRKKNI

-868 DSENTTAYTGTFYG
+868 NIEDKSKPYEG
-882 NGKKITLAIG
+882 NFEGKKHTIKLAIG
-892 EQYGFRNN
+892 ETYGQRKS
-900 TLVQSG
+900 QSG
-906 DWGSGQIYTNNE
+906 SLETVSDEEWGNGQIYSVGTAHNT
-918 HKNLGLF
+918 LGLF
-925 SLVSGNVSDLTIDG
+925 STASGSVRELTIDG
-939 IIQVNSTYK
+939 FIHASTENG
-948 WVDAGGYAGQL
+948 WADIGGYAAEL
-959 RGNTEIKNVTTAQS
+959 IGNNISVTIENVTASES
-973 MNIKSSSNTKV
+973 MNLRAADYTKV
-984 GALFGENIGTSNIIL
+984 GGIYGECIGTVNITLNNFISKAEFDFVKSNQKDWVGGFCGVYSG
-999 NKFKSMTVINIDTS
+999 NKSETTIDCQSVQLSTKITT
-1013 DGALDCVGS
+1013 VGS
-1022 LVGMYRDNTRDIT
+1022 
-1035 ISCNDVL
+1035 
-1042 IGTKISTTGRNIHA
+1042 KIFS
-1056 GGLIGEISTSNN
+1056 GGLIGEISKSDK
-1068 KRNINISKI
+1068 KRTITINSI
-1077 QINGFEINNK
+1077 QVNDYKLNQDKN
-1087 AENSYNNLTTCGGVL
+1087 ADNNLQTCGGVL

-1118 ADAYALSVADATIN
+1118 ADAYALSVDNSTIN
-1132 APKASVGGLVYQ
+1132 APNAPVGGLVYQ
-1144 GSGKWQINDRGIDIK
+1144 GSGKWQINDKGIDIK
-1159 NSIFNANTLGLL
+1159 SATFNANTLGLL
-1171 LCHAEEKNGRA
+1171 LCHAEKTKNRA

-1193 AYKLENVTVVE
+1193 AYKLENVTVE
-1204 NPGPEVYDEMI
+1204 GSPAIYDEMI

-1236 ATVGPTGVDTAK
+1236 ATDKRTGVDTAE
-1248 CNTYINRTEYGKTK
+1248 CNTYINRTEYGKKK

-1367 ANSNKSTQ
+1367 SNKSTQ
-1375 GNNTAHTQHY
+1375 GNNTEHTQHY

-1400 VTTIVENVT
+1400 TTTTVENVT

-1415 KVNGISGVLSFGN
+1415 KVNGASGVLSFGN

-1449 FSAFS
+1449 FSAFR

-1499 GNIGGSDKTQISL
+1499 GNIGGPDKTQISL
-1512 TFNKMKFP
+1512 TFNKMKLP

-1561 TVHRHDVTYG
+1561 TNHRHDVTYG

-1576 SVEYED
+1576 SVEYKD
-1582 LQHWYYDEQTYGQSA
+1582 LQRWYYDEQTYGQSE
-1597 GYVRYENPNDTGEE
+1597 GYVRYENPNDTGE
-1611 CPSFKDTYLPY
+1611 PSFKDTYLPY
-1622 VHTYDKQSKASHEIK
+1622 VHTYDKQNKASHEIK

-1682 QVTGNQSVYHTAPA
+1682 QVTGDQSEYHTTPA

-1711 VQKQSGTDDTGNAV
+1711 VQKQSDTDDTGNVV

-1735 SNDMMHCYILSAYYD
+1735 SNDMMHCYILNAYYD
-1750 IGAKENTDPAKNK
+1750 IRAKENTDTAKNK

-1827 YQKPDADD
+1827 YQAPDA

-1856 DNLKVSMD
+1856 DNVKVSMD
-1864 TGWKLALD
+1864 TDWTLTLD

-1887 VSGGGVIFRNIDAEN
+1887 VSGGGVIFRKKNDTN
-1902 NASFT
+1902 FT
-1907 GLTASHLTNGTSL
+1907 GLTASHLKNGTSL

-1938 FEIVNGTQNYKINQ
+1938 FEIDNGTQNYKINQ
-1952 LTNTTG
+1952 LTSATG
-1958 NNITTNVDT
+1958 NDITTKVDI

-2027 YVGKIDNKATED
+2027 YVGKTNNKAAED
-2039 FAKSIN
+2039 FEKSIK
-2045 DDTNVPSK
+2045 DDTLVPAES
-2053 DNAPYLINKYS
+2053 NAPYLITKYS
-2064 NGETFLVAGYSNGK
+2064 RRETFLVASYSNGK
-2078 RNQVDFQLSSKSTYD
+2078 RNQVDFQLSSNSTYD
-2093 MTGYGNG
+2093 MTEYGNG

-2131 FNGNES
+2131 FNGNGR

-2148 AEDDFH
+2148 ADDDFH

-2182 TINGSTISMSYC
+2182 TIDDSAISLSYC
-2194 NVDGSATSGDSNM
+2194 NAVGTAISGDSNM
-2207 STEQGKYCVG
+2207 SPDQGKYCVG

-2231 NDEKASYVF
+2231 NEEASYVF
-2240 QHIVISSSN
+2240 QHIVISNSN
-2249 FTGPISAGGLM
+2249 FTGPVSAGGLM
-2260 GSAGLGNSDVNRG
+2260 GSAGLGNSYVKSG

-2288 RNNFGVNLVNCK
+2288 NNFGVNLVNCK
-2300 YNNLIVTAKY
+2300 YDHLSVTAKY
-2310 AAGGFVGG
+2310 AAGGMVGG
-2318 IYSNRKTFDY
+2318 LFCNQKGISFGTNDSVRSSVSVTEEAYKTVGKD
-2328 DTSYSNASKVKSS
+2328 SS
-2341 LSVYE
+2341 IV
-2346 DTYSIIGQNSII
+2346 IN
-2358 KATNTNTVAWNGQLT
+2358 NTNTGTDTYAGGIFGAVATALYVNVKNLSISDVYQNTDKTLYT
-2373 VAYAGGVFGGIANTS
+2373 ACLQDITFINSSDKNNKARYAGGVVGSIQENNCYVYHLEMKKSDASDNVISGTTAAGGMIGYAKIS
-2388 LYVNDPDYELKAIY
+2388 GRKLELQNCRAENI
-2402 KNSDKKLVQ
+2402 KLQDAAGGLGGMIGIVEGSRSSGSAEMKITGCISQGIRAAGSKETVSTGGMVGLLRFAQPLTLQ
-2411 ATLNNNQVIAEKA
+2411 ACIVLDSTIGSENNNL
-2424 SGSDSGG
+2424 GYYGG
-2431 FAGHLQ
+2431 FAGT
-2437 SNNIQYKIYDLI
+2437 ITP
-2449 VQNEGSVNQDVVAYS
+2449 
-2464 NVGGIVGYLYLG
+2464 
-2476 NMTSEIK
+2476 TSDAR
-2483 KCKVSKLS
+2483 LS
-2491 IQAVSSG
+2491 IF
-2498 SGGMIGCVA
+2498 
-2507 SWNATTL
+2507 
-2514 NITDSIVNNTKV
+2514 DSELTNTKI
-2526 QGGNNTTT
+2526 N
-2534 DKPGVGGILGKLN
+2534 GK
-2547 NYPLLV
+2547 
-2553 MQNCNVKGSTINDS
+2553 
-2567 GLMKGYAGG
+2567 
-2576 FLGRGTGEK
+2576 F
-2585 GCKVSYFDSVIQN
+2585 
-2598 MDIYGEYAGGITS
+2598 AGGII
-2611 SADGTVYGSN
+2611 SAAHGRIYGSN
-2621 LLLNNVHMKAEKNE
+2621 ILLNQVSVAAGGKAGLIVGAKQSDSYN
-2635 NTAIIEVTVVDANK
+2635 
-2649 FQGMYFAGVSI
+2649 GLYMAGVSV
-2660 KGDTNA
+2660 KGNSTA
-2666 NSSMSL
+2666 NNVKTQL
-2672 IPENRIKEEFQ
+2672 TGDAKILEK
-2683 FGSKSYIAL
+2683 GYIAL
-2692 ADYEGTSMTAG
+2692 ADYEGSSMTAG

-2708 AGTNKLL
+2708 AGTAGLL

-2747 STSWSTDGNTFKL
+2747 STSWRADGNTFKL
-2760 EAQKILEEAGTQPT
+2760 EAQKILEEAGTQPA

-2802 TYNQNQLV
+2802 TYNQNQLE
-2810 KAAKD
+2810 KAEKD

-2824 ESDKIENYLDIVT
+2824 KSAKMIEKYLDIVT

-2864 NAATG
+2864 NAATR

-2879 LQINNNGTNQMSFQ
+2879 LQINSNGKNQMSFQ

-2933 MDFTATLSYGTHF
+2933 IDFTATLSYGTHF
-2946 KADDYANLTG
+2946 KADDYANLEG

-2994 DVTQAFAKSIEFYL
+2994 DVTQAFAKSIKFYL
-3008 QRGKIPAGTQFTLVD
+3008 QRVKIPAGTQLTLVD

-3049 YSNFKASDGV
+3049 YSDFKASDGV

-3108 GISPTIKIGDRYYR
+3108 GISPTVKIDDRYYR

-3127 EDVSKLDKYTVTMDD
+3127 EDVSKLDKYMVTMDD

-3161 EPINGYITTK
+3161 EPINGYITTN

-3182 TLRQKNDNGKGQT
+3182 TLRHVKGQT
-3195 DKHDNTA
+3195 DSHSNTA

-3216 DQDPT
+3216 DQDQR
-3221 NPARKEIKLGDSEL
+3221 NPSRKEIKLGDSAL

-3241 TITFSNEQFYNVT
+3241 TITFSNEQFYNST

-3280 QFPAGTKGQ
+3280 QFPAGTKGK
-3289 VHFYIYTVDGDKRT
+3289 VRFFVYSKSGDHTT
-3303 YYSAVQSDS
+3303 YYKYDSSTHNWKQVSVEGAAVEYPWISE
-3312 TIKWSTGSAKTPV
+3312 
-3325 TVDGYLWTSD
+3325 GYH
-3335 GGNMELPL
+3335 MELLL
-3343 SSDGSVANAIS
+3343 SEDGTPEKAVN
-3354 LQGVRDSIRQ
+3354 LQQIRSIVKGNNQ
-3364 NSGGDKTTGI
+3364 SGNST
-3374 FYVEAELKAELP
+3374 FYVKAVLDAELP
-3386 AAGLDVIPA
+3386 AAGLDVIPV

-3407 KLGYVSQISTEKKSL
+3407 KLGYVSQISTEKESL

-3429 LLTYDQTNVKYYR
+3429 LLTSDQTNVKYYR
-3442 NSSVKSN
+3442 NSSVKST

-3511 QKDKKDGNTEN
+3511 QKDEKDGNTEN
-3522 YKTPLTRDAKD
+3522 YKTPLTTDAKD

-3545 EVQFDETTGIWSW
+3545 EVQFDKTTGIWSW

-3567 EQNSKLKTTDGVFDG
+3567 EQNSKLKTIDGVFDG

-3606 NYKVELRAEIVDN
+3606 NYKVELRAEIVDK
-3619 NSNVLDQPNPE
+3619 NSNVSDQPNPE

>member
-1 MRRYKRILAI
+1 
-11 VLAASLTVGGF
+11 
-22 ATPDSIKASS
+22 
-32 VAGIENTTDEST
+32 
-44 DDDSMHTDTDQQEKV
+44 
-59 SDHNA
+59 
-64 VDNEEKTDEIDKE
+64 
-77 ENDGKKD
+77 
-84 DTKENDTNENDTKEN
+84 
-99 NTKDIVNTENTENT
+99 
-113 DTEDKKNNADKI
+113 
-125 NTTESINTTEG
+125 
-136 INTTESINATE
+136 
-147 CIGDI
+147 
-152 NSTEYDAEQDD
+152 
-163 GIMLLNAGVSLELLA
+163 MLLNAGVSLERLA
-178 ADSEKSGVTWTAD
+178 ADSNNSGVTWMAD
-191 SNTIT
+191 SDTIKA
-196 VTLKGFVLL
+196 TLKGFVLL
-205 SNCPADSLQNKNIV
+205 SNCPADSLQNKVII

-242 GIGTADCPFEGTLS
+242 GIGTADCPFMGTLS
-256 ARQITTDTTLFG
+256 AGQITTDTTLFG
-268 GISSN
+268 GISSQ
-273 AKVNINLIWAGDGSK
+273 AKVNINLIWVGDGSK
-288 PFYAQKYVFAD
+288 PFYAQQYVFAD
-299 ADTHSLFDN
+299 ADSHSLFNN

-331 VSGQT
+331 VSGQA
-336 GTLKIGSGVEYPAKK
+336 GTLKIGRGVEYPAKK

-432 GEIAEGARLI
+432 GEIENGASLI
-442 ADSGKVFELSA
+442 AESGKPFVLSS
-453 PSVTASGNEG
+453 PSVTASAG
-463 CAGGIAGKATES
+463 CAGGIAGKATEA
-475 DGTTILSPIESTENT
+475 GTTILSPTESNNNT
-490 DSKPFRII
+490 ADPKPFQIVSS
-498 TPTVNGKNA
+498 TVNGKNA

-519 QMNYPASVNLNMP
+519 QVDYPASVNLNMP

-573 NSTFGSLIGQ
+573 NSTYGSLIGQ

-597 CNVKSAFNNNNTSYH
+597 CNVKSAFKYNNTRYH

-620 GNRQD
+620 GDSQD

-642 HVEVTNPLATGK
+642 HVKVTNPLATGK
-654 FGGMIGCLSKG
+654 FGGIIGCLSKG

-679 ANISQGGGIIGHAA
+679 ANISQGGGIVGETAA
-693 EGSAVEFNGTT
+693 GSAVEFNGTT
-704 DLSEVKYAGDKTNEG
+704 DLSEVKYAWDKTNEG

-743 IRTNAANNTNKEL
+743 IRTNAANKEL

-764 VIRLQADSNSAAGL
+764 VIRLQADSNPTAGI

-831 ADKTYIPTNSWT
+831 ADSVNINTKSW
-843 ELTKKNI
+843 ENLRKKNI

-868 DSENTTAYTGTFYG
+868 NIEDKSKPYEG
-882 NGKKITLAIG
+882 NFDGNNHTINLAIG
-892 EQYGFRNN
+892 ETYGQRKS
-900 TLVQSG
+900 QSG
-906 DWGSGQIYTNNE
+906 SLETVSDEEWGNGQIYSVGTAHNT
-918 HKNLGLF
+918 LGLF
-925 SLVSGNVSDLTIDG
+925 STASGSVRELTIDG
-939 IIQVNSTYK
+939 FIHASTENG
-948 WVDAGGYAGQL
+948 WADIGGYAAEL
-959 RGNTEIKNVTTAQS
+959 IGNNISVTIENVTASES
-973 MNIKSSSNTKV
+973 MNLRAADYTKV
-984 GALFGENIGTSNIIL
+984 GGIYGECIGTVNITLNNFISNAE
-999 NKFKSMTVINIDTS
+999 FDFVKSKNQDWVGGFCGVYSRNNSETTIDCQS
-1013 DGALDCVGS
+1013 VQLS
-1022 LVGMYRDNTRDIT
+1022 
-1035 ISCNDVL
+1035 
-1042 IGTKISTTGRNIHA
+1042 TKITTIGSKISS
-1056 GGLIGEISTSNN
+1056 GGLIGEISNADK
-1068 KRNINISKI
+1068 KRTITINSI
-1077 QINGFEINNK
+1077 QVNEYRLNQDKNTD
-1087 AENSYNNLTTCGGVL
+1087 NNLTTCGGVL

-1118 ADAYALSVADATIN
+1118 ANAYALSVDDSTIN
-1132 APKASVGGLVYQ
+1132 APNAPVGGLVYQ
-1144 GSGKWQINDRGIDIK
+1144 GSGKWQINDKGIDIK
-1159 NSIFNANTLGLL
+1159 SATFNANTLGLL
-1171 LCHAEEKNGRA
+1171 LCHAEETKNRA
-1182 LYLEMTANWAT
+1182 LYLEMTANWTT
-1193 AYKLENVTVVE
+1193 AYKLENVKVE
-1204 NPGPEVYDEMI
+1204 GSPAIYDEMI

-1236 ATVGPTGVDTAK
+1236 ATDKRTGVDTAE

-1294 KLMIWD
+1294 KLIIWD

-1326 AASKATIDLT
+1326 VASKATIDLT

-1375 GNNTAHTQHY
+1375 GNNTEHTQHY

-1400 VTTIVENVT
+1400 VITTVENVT

-1415 KVNGISGVLSFGN
+1415 KVNGTSGVLSFGN

-1449 FSAFS
+1449 FSAFR

-1520 DKPYGN
+1520 DKPYDN

-1550 YNFYKAEDWNG
+1550 YNFYKAEDWNR

-1576 SVEYED
+1576 SVEYKD

-1597 GYVRYENPNDTGEE
+1597 GYVRYENPDNTGKE
-1611 CPSFKDTYLPY
+1611 CPDFKAYLPY
-1622 VHTYDKQSKASHEIK
+1622 VHAYDKQSKASHEIK

-1682 QVTGNQSVYHTAPA
+1682 QVTGNQSAYHTAPA

-1711 VQKQSGTDDTGNAV
+1711 VQKQNDTDDNGNTV
-1725 VSWQKTGKTV
+1725 ESWQKTGKTV

-1750 IGAKENTDPAKNK
+1750 IRAEENTDTAKNK

-1808 GSVVKDITIQYSGS
+1808 GSVVKDIMIQYSGS

-1827 YQKPDADD
+1827 YQAPDA

-1856 DNLKVSMD
+1856 DNVKVSMD
-1864 TGWKLALD
+1864 TDWTLALD
-1872 GDKKYLIQAGGYVGS
+1872 GDNNYLIQAGGYVGS
-1887 VSGGGVIFRNIDAEN
+1887 VSGGGVIFRKKNDTN
-1902 NASFT
+1902 FT
-1907 GLTASHLTNGTSL
+1907 GLTASHLKNGTSL

-1938 FEIVNGTQNYKINQ
+1938 FEIDNGTQNYKINQ
-1952 LTNTTG
+1952 LTYNTTDKD
-1958 NNITTNVDT
+1958 ITTNVNT

-2013 GNGIYGKIRNASYQ
+2013 GNGIYGKIRNASYE
-2027 YVGKIDNKATED
+2027 YVGKTDNKAAED
-2039 FAKSIN
+2039 FEKSIK

-2053 DNAPYLINKYS
+2053 DNAPYLITKYS

-2078 RNQVDFQLSSKSTYD
+2078 RNKVDFQLRSNSTYD
-2093 MTGYGNG
+2093 MKEYGNG

-2115 GSNVLG
+2115 GSNTLG

-2131 FNGNES
+2131 FNGNGS

-2148 AEDDFH
+2148 ADDDFH

-2168 KATELTDKVLAQNL
+2168 KATELTDKVLAQYL
-2182 TINGSTISMSYC
+2182 KINDSIISLSYC
-2194 NVDGSATSGDSNM
+2194 NADGNAASGDSNM
-2207 STEQGKYCVG
+2207 SPEQGKYCVG
-2217 VGGFAGNS
+2217 IGGFAGNS

-2231 NDEKASYVF
+2231 NEENASYVF
-2240 QHIVISSSN
+2240 QHIVISHSN

-2260 GSAGLGNSDVNRG
+2260 GSAGLGNSAVNRG

-2280 SKNGGDNN
+2280 SKKGGDNN

-2300 YNNLIVTAKY
+2300 YDNLSVTAKY
-2310 AAGGFVGG
+2310 AAGGMVGG
-2318 IYSNRKTFDY
+2318 LFCNKKESWFNPNDSNDCVRSSVSVTEEDYKTVGKD
-2328 DTSYSNASKVKSS
+2328 SS
-2341 LSVYE
+2341 IV
-2346 DTYSIIGQNSII
+2346 IN
-2358 KATNTNTVAWNGQLT
+2358 NTNTDTDTYAGGIFGAVATALYVNDENLSISDVYQNTNKTLYT
-2373 VAYAGGVFGGIANTS
+2373 ACLQDITIKNLKPSNIKEKARRYAGGVVGSIQWNNCYVYHMEMKKSDALDNVIGGTTAAGGMIGYANIS
-2388 LYVNDPDYELKAIY
+2388 KKILELQNCRAENI
-2402 KNSDKKLVQ
+2402 KLQDAEGGLGGMIGIVEGSGSGSAEMKITGCISQ
-2411 ATLNNNQVIAEKA
+2411 GIHAAGSGIGVSTGGMVGLLRNNQPLTLQACIVLDSAIGSENNQ
-2424 SGSDSGG
+2424 SGYYGG
-2431 FAGHLQ
+2431 FAGTIT
-2437 SNNIQYKIYDLI
+2437 NTPD
-2449 VQNEGSVNQDVVAYS
+2449 AR
-2464 NVGGIVGYLYLG
+2464 
-2476 NMTSEIK
+2476 
-2483 KCKVSKLS
+2483 LS
-2491 IQAVSSG
+2491 IF
-2498 SGGMIGCVA
+2498 
-2507 SWNATTL
+2507 
-2514 NITDSIVNNTKV
+2514 DSELTNTK
-2526 QGGNNTTT
+2526 
-2534 DKPGVGGILGKLN
+2534 
-2547 NYPLLV
+2547 
-2553 MQNCNVKGSTINDS
+2553 IN
-2567 GLMKGYAGG
+2567 G
-2576 FLGRGTGEK
+2576 
-2585 GCKVSYFDSVIQN
+2585 Q
-2598 MDIYGEYAGGITS
+2598 YAGGII
-2611 SADGTVYGSN
+2611 SAANGRIYGSN
-2621 LLLNNVHMKAEKNE
+2621 ILLNQVSVAAGGKAGLIVGAKQSNSY
-2635 NTAIIEVTVVDANK
+2635 N
-2649 FQGMYFAGVSI
+2649 GLYMAGVSV
-2660 KGDTNA
+2660 KGNSTA
-2666 NSSMSL
+2666 NNVKTQL
-2672 IPENRIKEEFQ
+2672 TGDAKILEK
-2683 FGSKSYIAL
+2683 GYIAL

-2708 AGTNKLL
+2708 AGTAGLL

-2760 EAQKILEEAGTQPT
+2760 EAQKILEEAGTQPA

-2789 ENPDGFDFSTVFS
+2789 ENPNGFDFSTVFS

-2879 LQINNNGTNQMSFQ
+2879 LQINNNGKNQMSFQ

-2933 MDFTATLSYGTHF
+2933 IDFTATLSYGTHF

-2994 DVTQAFAKSIEFYL
+2994 DVTQSFAKSIEFYL
-3008 QRGKIPAGTQFTLVD
+3008 QRGKIPAGTQLTLVD

-3041 KQNRLEFL
+3041 KQNRKEFL

-3059 TAYKDLSIGEAL
+3059 TAYKNLSIGEAL

-3093 DVNGNIVDNIGTPAS
+3093 DVNGNIVDNIGTPVS
-3108 GISPTIKIGDRYYR
+3108 GISPTVKIGDRYYR

-3161 EPINGYITTK
+3161 EPINGYITTN
-3171 VNGNIPMHLTD
+3171 VNENIPMHLTD
-3182 TLRQKNDNGKGQT
+3182 TLRQKNYNGKGQT
-3195 DKHDNTA
+3195 DSHSDTA

-3216 DQDPT
+3216 DQDQR
-3221 NPARKEIKLGDSEL
+3221 NPARKEIKLGDSAL
-3235 KVDILD
+3235 TVDILD
-3241 TITFSNEQFYNVT
+3241 TITFSNEQFYNST

-3280 QFPAGTKGQ
+3280 QFPAGTKGT
-3289 VHFYIYTVDGDKRT
+3289 VRFFIYSKSGDHAT
-3303 YYSAVQSDS
+3303 YYKYDSYTHDWKQTSVKDAAVEYPWISE
-3312 TIKWSTGSAKTPV
+3312 
-3325 TVDGYLWTSD
+3325 GYH
-3335 GGNMELPL
+3335 MELLL
-3343 SSDGSVANAIS
+3343 SEDGTLEKAVN
-3354 LQGVRDSIRQ
+3354 LQQIRSFVKGNNQ
-3364 NSGGDKTTGI
+3364 SGNST
-3374 FYVEAELKAELP
+3374 FYVEAVLDAELP

-3407 KLGYVSQISTEKKSL
+3407 KLGYLSQISTEKESL

-3429 LLTYDQTNVKYYR
+3429 LLTSDQTNVKYYR
-3442 NSSVKSN
+3442 NSSVKST

-3511 QKDKKDGNTEN
+3511 QKDEKDGNTEN

-3545 EVQFDETTGIWSW
+3545 EVQFDETTGTWSW
-3558 SIPKEVYWD
+3558 SIPKEAYWD

-3588 LNLLVRLDN
+3588 LNLLVRVDN

-3606 NYKVELRAEIVDN
+3606 NYKVELRAEVVDKN
-3619 NSNVLDQPNPE
+3619 GTVSDQPDQE

>member
-1 MRRYKRILAI
+1 MRRYRRILAI

-32 VAGIENTTDEST
+32 VAGIENTTDESMN
-44 DDDSMHTDTDQQEKV
+44 DDSMHTDTDQQEKV
-59 SDHNA
+59 SDYNA

-99 NTKDIVNTENTENT
+99 NTKDTVNIENTENT

-125 NTTESINTTEG
+125 NTTESINATEG
-136 INTTESINATE
+136 I
-147 CIGDI
+147 GDI
-152 NSTEYDAEQDD
+152 DSTEYDTEQDD
-163 GIMLLNAGVSLELLA
+163 DIMLLNDGVSLELLA
-178 ADSEKSGVTWTAD
+178 ADSYNSGVTWMAD
-191 SNTIT
+191 SDTIKA
-196 VTLKGFVLL
+196 TLKGFVLL
-205 SNCPADSLQNKNIV
+205 SNCPADSLQNKEII

-242 GIGTADCPFEGTLS
+242 GIGTADCPFMGTLS
-256 ARQITTDTTLFG
+256 AGQITTDTTLFG
-268 GISSN
+268 GISSQ
-273 AKVNINLIWAGDGSK
+273 AKVNINLIWVGDGSK
-288 PFYAQKYVFAD
+288 PFYAQQYVFAD
-299 ADTHSLFDN
+299 AGSHSLFNN

-331 VSGQT
+331 VSGQA
-336 GTLKIGSGVEYPAKK
+336 GTLKIGRGVEYPAKK

-397 VIGVMKAGTALKAD
+397 VIGVMRTGTALKAD
-411 ADTQISQLSVTANN
+411 ANTKISQLSVTANN

-432 GEIAEGARLI
+432 GEIENGASLI
-442 ADSGKVFELSA
+442 AESGKPFVLSS
-453 PSVTASGNEG
+453 PSVTASAG
-463 CAGGIAGKATES
+463 CAGGIAGKATEEA
-475 DGTTILSPIESTENT
+475 GTTILSPTESNNNT
-490 DSKPFRII
+490 ADPKPFQIVS
-498 TPTVNGKNA
+498 PTVNGKNA
-507 GGLFGNYIIKSR
+507 GGLFGDYIIVNQAMS
-519 QMNYPASVNLNMP
+519 YPTSVNLVIP
-532 TILTSGNGNGGGLFG
+532 TILSNGNGGGLFG
-547 VLDLQNTSSYT
+547 VLELNNKSSYT
-558 IDNFTFECTKSGNEN
+558 IEGFGFTCTKSGNEN
-573 NSTFGSLIGQ
+573 NSTYGSVVGQ
-583 VKGTGTA
+583 VKSNSGVK
-590 NALYINN
+590 NALFINN
-597 CNVKSAFNNNNTSYH
+597 CKVQSKFNNDNTQYH
-612 GGLIGMVG
+612 GGLIGKVG
-620 GNRQD
+620 ENNNN
-625 NAIYVEVNGGTA
+625 NAAVYVEVNGTSSDGIQITVDNPA
-637 ADSKI
+637 AQ
-642 HVEVTNPLATGK
+642 NR
-654 FGGMIGCLSKG
+654 FGGIIGCLSTG
-665 SILKMTGIVEISTT
+665 SILKMTGTVKITT
-679 ANISQGGGIIGHAA
+679 GNNFSKGGGIVGETAA
-693 EGSAVEFNGTT
+693 GSAVEFNGTT
-704 DLSEVKYAGDKTNEG
+704 DLSEVKYAWDKTNEG

-764 VIRLQADSNSAAGL
+764 VIRLQADSNPTAGL
-778 DKELIKINAEHQIEL
+778 DRELIKINAEHQIEL

-801 NSNYSGDITL
+801 NSNYGGDITL

-850 FLSADID
+850 SLSADID

-906 DWGSGQIYTNNE
+906 DWGSGQIYTNKE

-925 SLVSGNVSDLTIDG
+925 SLVSGNVSNLTIDG
-939 IIQVNSTYK
+939 IIQVNSTYA
-948 WVDAGGYAGQL
+948 WGDAGGYAGQL
-959 RGNTEIKNVTTAQS
+959 RGNSEIVNVTTAQS

-999 NKFKSMTVINIDTS
+999 TNFKSMTVINIDTS

-1056 GGLIGEISTSNN
+1056 GGLIGEIPTSNN

-1087 AENSYNNLTTCGGVL
+1087 AENSYNKLQTCGGVL

-1118 ADAYALSVADATIN
+1118 ANAYALSVADSIIN
-1132 APKASVGGLVYQ
+1132 APNAPVGGLVYQ

-1193 AYKLENVTVVE
+1193 AYKLENVTVGGS
-1204 NPGPEVYDEMI
+1204 PAVYDEMI

-1236 ATVGPTGVDTAK
+1236 ATDNRKGVDYAE
-1248 CNTYINRTEYGKTK
+1248 CNTYVNRTEYGKK
-1262 PTNPNS
+1262 KLTNPNS

-1280 QKGQSVSGWLDTPE
+1280 QNGQSVSGWLDTPE
-1294 KLMIWD
+1294 KLMIWN

-1305 DESLKGY
+1305 DESLKAY

-1326 AASKATIDLT
+1326 TASKAAINLT

-1367 ANSNKSTQ
+1367 ANKSTQ
-1375 GNNTAHTQHY
+1375 GNNTEHTQHY

-1415 KVNGISGVLSFGN
+1415 KVNGASGVLSFGN

-1449 FSAFS
+1449 FSAFR
-1454 VTDAGT
+1454 VTDTGT

-1499 GNIGGSDKTQISL
+1499 GNIGGPDKTQISL
-1512 TFNKMKFP
+1512 TFNKMKLP

-1561 TVHRHDVTYG
+1561 TNHRHEVTYG
-1571 SEISD
+1571 SEISA
-1576 SVEYED
+1576 SVEYTD

-1597 GYVRYENPNDTGEE
+1597 GYVRYENPSDTGEE
-1611 CPSFKDTYLPY
+1611 PDFKAYLPY
-1622 VHTYDKQSKASHEIK
+1622 VYDKQSTASHEIK

-1682 QVTGNQSVYHTAPA
+1682 QVIGDQSESGYHAAPA

-1711 VQKQSGTDDTGNAV
+1711 VQKQSGTDETGNAV
-1725 VSWQKTGKTV
+1725 ESWQKTGKTV

-1750 IGAKENTDPAKNK
+1750 IGAKENTDAAKNK

-1788 GSTVKIGGDNIA
+1788 GSTVKISGDNIA

-1808 GSVVKDITIQYSGS
+1808 GSVIKDITIQYSGK

-1856 DNLKVSMD
+1856 DNVKVSMD
-1864 TGWKLALD
+1864 TDWTLTLD
-1872 GDKKYLIQAGGYVGS
+1872 GDQKYLIQTGGYVGS
-1887 VSGGGVIFRNIDAEN
+1887 VSGGGVIFRNI
-1902 NASFT
+1902 NAKSDTNFT
-1907 GLTASHLTNGTSL
+1907 GLTDSHLENGTSL

-1925 VGRVLDGYAFSEG
+1925 VGRVLDGYAFSEDCV
-1938 FEIVNGTQNYKINQ
+1938 IDNGTQNYKINR
-1952 LTNTTG
+1952 LTKPTG
-1958 NNITTNVDT
+1958 KDITTNIDAD
-1967 NNDYTV
+1967 NNYTV

-2002 GTAQSYSNYKF
+2002 GTEQSYSNYKF
-2013 GNGIYGKIRNASYQ
+2013 GNGIYGKIRNASYE
-2027 YVGKIDNKATED
+2027 YVGKTDNEAAED
-2039 FAKSIN
+2039 FRKSIK
-2045 DDTNVPSK
+2045 DDTFVPAK
-2053 DNAPYLINKYS
+2053 GNAPYLITKYS

-2078 RNQVDFQLSSKSTYD
+2078 RNKVDFQLSSNTYN
-2093 MTGYGNG
+2093 MKEYGNG

-2131 FNGNES
+2131 FNGNGS

-2148 AEDDFH
+2148 ADDDFH

-2168 KATELTDKVLAQNL
+2168 KATELTDKILARNL
-2182 TINGSTISMSYC
+2182 TIDDSTISMSYC
-2194 NVDGSATSGDSNM
+2194 NVDGTAISGDSNM
-2207 STEQGKYCVG
+2207 IPEQGKYCVG

-2231 NDEKASYVF
+2231 NEEASYVF
-2240 QHIVISSSN
+2240 QHIVISRSN
-2249 FTGPISAGGLM
+2249 FTGPVSAGGLM
-2260 GSAGLGNSDVNRG
+2260 GSAGLGNSKVKSG

-2288 RNNFGVNLVNCK
+2288 FGVNLVNCK
-2300 YNNLIVTAKY
+2300 YDHLNVTAKY
-2310 AAGGFVGG
+2310 AAGGMVGG
-2318 IYSNRKTFDY
+2318 LFCNQTNISFATNDRVRSSVSVTEEDYKT
-2328 DTSYSNASKVKSS
+2328 VGQKSS
-2341 LSVYE
+2341 IV
-2346 DTYSIIGQNSII
+2346 IN
-2358 KATNTNTVAWNGQLT
+2358 NTNTTIDTYAGGIFGAVATALYVNDKSLSISGVYLNTDKTLYTACLQNIT
-2373 VAYAGGVFGGIANTS
+2373 IRNQNPSNTKETARRYAGGVMGSIQWNNCYVYLIEMKKSDTLDKVISGTTAAGGMIGYANIS
-2388 LYVNDPDYELKAIY
+2388 GKILELQNCRAENI
-2402 KNSDKKLVQ
+2402 KLQDATGGLGGMIGIVEGSRSSGSAEMKITGCISQGIHADGSKETVSTGGMVGLLRFAQPLTLQ
-2411 ATLNNNQVIAEKA
+2411 ACIVLDSTIGSENNNL
-2424 SGSDSGG
+2424 GYYGG
-2431 FAGHLQ
+2431 FAGTIT
-2437 SNNIQYKIYDLI
+2437 NTRD
-2449 VQNEGSVNQDVVAYS
+2449 AR
-2464 NVGGIVGYLYLG
+2464 
-2476 NMTSEIK
+2476 
-2483 KCKVSKLS
+2483 LS
-2491 IQAVSSG
+2491 IF
-2498 SGGMIGCVA
+2498 
-2507 SWNATTL
+2507 
-2514 NITDSIVNNTKV
+2514 DSELTNTK
-2526 QGGNNTTT
+2526 
-2534 DKPGVGGILGKLN
+2534 I
-2547 NYPLLV
+2547 
-2553 MQNCNVKGSTINDS
+2553 S
-2567 GLMKGYAGG
+2567 G
-2576 FLGRGTGEK
+2576 
-2585 GCKVSYFDSVIQN
+2585 Q
-2598 MDIYGEYAGGITS
+2598 YAGGII
-2611 SADGTVYGSN
+2611 SAANGRIYGSN
-2621 LLLNNVHMKAEKNE
+2621 ILLDQVSVAAGGKAGLIFGAKQPKSSGYNLYMAGISVKGNSTANNDNTLLTSEE
-2635 NTAIIEVTVVDANK
+2635 NISNN
-2649 FQGMYFAGVSI
+2649 G
-2660 KGDTNA
+2660 
-2666 NSSMSL
+2666 
-2672 IPENRIKEEFQ
+2672 
-2683 FGSKSYIAL
+2683 YIAL

-2708 AGTNKLL
+2708 AGTDGLL

-2760 EAQKILEEAGTQPT
+2760 EAQKILEEAGTQPA
-2774 GKFVYKATEVTLKSS
+2774 GKFVYKATGVTLKSS

-2810 KAAKD
+2810 DAAKD
-2815 FPVLMITGN
+2815 FPVLMLTGN

-2845 KLNGTNGTHVTAE
+2845 KLNGTNGTHVKAE

-2869 KFIASNDTPA
+2869 KFIDSNDTPA
-2879 LQINNNGTNQMSFQ
+2879 LQINDNGTNQMSFQ

-2933 MDFTATLSYGTHF
+2933 IDFTATLSYGTHF

-3008 QRGKIPAGTQFTLVD
+3008 QRGKILAGTQFTLVD

-3108 GISPTIKIGDRYYR
+3108 GISPTVKIDDRYYR

-3152 ITFPETAGK
+3152 ITFPKTAGK
-3161 EPINGYITTK
+3161 EPINGYITTS

-3182 TLRQKNDNGKGQT
+3182 TLRKKNDNGKGQV
-3195 DKHDNTA
+3195 DKHSDTA

-3207 SSGYTQSLE
+3207 SSGYTQNLE
-3216 DQDPT
+3216 DQDQR

-3235 KVDILD
+3235 TVDILD
-3241 TITFSNEQFYNVT
+3241 TITFSNEQVYNSK

-3269 SENGTEKVDTS
+3269 SGNGTEKADTS
-3280 QFPAGTKGQ
+3280 QFPAGTKGT
-3289 VHFYIYTVDGDKRT
+3289 VKFYVYSKSGDQLT
-3303 YYSAVQSDS
+3303 YYKYDSSKDDSSTDNWKQTGVEDAAVEYPWISE
-3312 TIKWSTGSAKTPV
+3312 
-3325 TVDGYLWTSD
+3325 GY
-3335 GGNMELPL
+3335 NMELLL
-3343 SSDGSVANAIS
+3343 SEDGTLEKAVN
-3354 LQGVRDSIRQ
+3354 LQQIRSIVKGNNKSGDS
-3364 NSGGDKTTGI
+3364 T
-3374 FYVEAELKAELP
+3374 FYVRAVLEAELP

-3407 KLGYVSQISTEKKSL
+3407 KLGYVSQISTEKESL

-3442 NSSVKSN
+3442 NSSVKST

-3511 QKDKKDGNTEN
+3511 QKDEKDGNTEN
-3522 YKTPLTRDAKD
+3522 YKAPLTKDAKD
-3533 YMDIKLVSPGAS
+3533 YMDIKLVSPGAA
-3545 EVQFDETTGIWSW
+3545 EVQFDETTGTWSW
-3558 SIPKEVYWD
+3558 SIPKEAYWD

-3588 LNLLVRLDN
+3588 LNLLVRVDN

-3606 NYKVELRAEIVDN
+3606 NYKVELRAEVVDKN
-3619 NSNVLDQPNPE
+3619 GTASDQPDPE

>member
-1 MRRYKRILAI
+1 MRRHKRILAI

-22 ATPDSIKASS
+22 TTPDSIKASS
-32 VAGIENTTDEST
+32 VAGIENTTNEST
-44 DDDSMHTDTDQQEKV
+44 DDDNTHTDTDQQEKV
-59 SDHNA
+59 S
-64 VDNEEKTDEIDKE
+64 
-77 ENDGKKD
+77 
-84 DTKENDTNENDTKEN
+84 ENDTKD
-99 NTKDIVNTENTENT
+99 TVNTENT
-113 DTEDKKNNADKI
+113 DTEDKKNNTDKI
-125 NTTESINTTEG
+125 NTTESINS
-136 INTTESINATE
+136 TESINATE

-152 NSTEYDAEQDD
+152 DSTEYDTEQDD
-163 GIMLLNAGVSLELLA
+163 GIMLLDAGVSLERLA
-178 ADSEKSGVTWTAD
+178 ADSNNSGVTWMAD
-191 SNTIT
+191 SDTIKA
-196 VTLKGFVLL
+196 TLKGFVLL
-205 SNCPADSLQNKNIV
+205 SNCQPESLQKKYIT

-242 GIGTADCPFEGTLS
+242 GIGTADCPFMGTLS
-256 ARQITTDTTLFG
+256 AGQITTDTTLFG
-268 GISSN
+268 GISSE
-273 AKVNINLIWAGDGSK
+273 AKVNINLIWVGDGSK
-288 PFYAQKYVFAD
+288 PFYAQQYVFAD
-299 ADTHSLFDN
+299 ADSHSLFNN
-308 TDSTTSVT
+308 TDSTTNVT

-331 VSGQT
+331 VSGQA
-336 GTLKIGSGVEYPAKK
+336 GTLKIGRGVEYPAKK
-351 EQIAVNSSE
+351 EQIAVNSSG

-382 SAGYSVTANTGNAGG
+382 SAGYSVTANTRNAGG

-432 GEIAEGARLI
+432 GEIENGASLI
-442 ADSGKVFELSA
+442 AESGKKFVLSS
-453 PSVTASGNEG
+453 PSVTATAG
-463 CAGGIAGKATES
+463 CAGGIAGIATEEA
-475 DGTTILSPIESTENT
+475 GTILSPTESTDNP
-490 DSKPFRII
+490 DSKPFQIKS
-498 TPTVNGKNA
+498 PTVNGKNA

-519 QMNYPASVNLNMP
+519 QMDYPASVNLNMP
-532 TILTSGNGNGGGLFG
+532 TILTSGNGGGLFG
-547 VLDLQNTSSYT
+547 VLDLQNTSSYA
-558 IDNFTFECTKSGNEN
+558 IDNFTFECTKPGNEN
-573 NSTFGSLIGQ
+573 NSTYGSLIGQ

-597 CNVKSAFNNNNTSYH
+597 CNVKSTFKYNNTRYH

-620 GNRQD
+620 GDSQD

-654 FGGMIGCLSKG
+654 FGGIIGCLSKG

-704 DLSEVKYAGDKTNEG
+704 DLSAVRYDGDKTNEG

-764 VIRLQADSNSAAGL
+764 VIRLQADSNPTAGL

-801 NSNYSGDITL
+801 NSSYSGDITL
-811 ASKEGLALLAITW
+811 ASKEELALLAITW

-831 ADKTYIPTNSWT
+831 ADSVNINTKSW
-843 ELTKKNI
+843 EKLRKKNI

-868 DSENTTAYTGTFYG
+868 NIEDKSKPYEG
-882 NGKKITLAIG
+882 NFEGKKHTIKLAIG
-892 EQYGFRNN
+892 ETYGQRKS
-900 TLVQSG
+900 QSG
-906 DWGSGQIYTNNE
+906 SLETVSDEEWGNGQIYSVGTAHNT
-918 HKNLGLF
+918 LGLF
-925 SLVSGNVSDLTIDG
+925 STASGSVRELTIDG
-939 IIQVNSTYK
+939 FIHASTENG
-948 WVDAGGYAGQL
+948 WADIGGYAAEL
-959 RGNTEIKNVTTAQS
+959 IGNNISVTIENVTASES
-973 MNIKSSSNTKV
+973 MNLRAADYTKV
-984 GALFGENIGTSNIIL
+984 GGIYGECIGTVNITLNNFISKAEFDFVKSNQKDWVGGFCGVYSG
-999 NKFKSMTVINIDTS
+999 NKSETTIDCQSVQLSTKITT
-1013 DGALDCVGS
+1013 VGS
-1022 LVGMYRDNTRDIT
+1022 
-1035 ISCNDVL
+1035 
-1042 IGTKISTTGRNIHA
+1042 KIFS
-1056 GGLIGEISTSNN
+1056 GGLIGEISKFDK
-1068 KRNINISKI
+1068 KRTITINSI
-1077 QINGFEINNK
+1077 QVNDYKLNQDKN
-1087 AENSYNNLTTCGGVL
+1087 ADNNLQTCGGVL

-1118 ADAYALSVADATIN
+1118 ADAYALSVDNSTIN
-1132 APKASVGGLVYQ
+1132 APNAPVGGLVYQ
-1144 GSGKWQINDRGIDIK
+1144 GSGKWQINDKGIDIK
-1159 NSIFNANTLGLL
+1159 SATFNANTLGLL
-1171 LCHAEEKNGRA
+1171 LCHAEKTKNRA

-1193 AYKLENVTVVE
+1193 AYKLENVTVE
-1204 NPGPEVYDEMI
+1204 GSPAIYDEMI

-1236 ATVGPTGVDTAK
+1236 ATDKRTGVDTAE
-1248 CNTYINRTEYGKTK
+1248 CNTYINRTEYGKKK

-1367 ANSNKSTQ
+1367 SNKSTQ
-1375 GNNTAHTQHY
+1375 GNNTEHTQHY

-1400 VTTIVENVT
+1400 TTTTVENVT

-1415 KVNGISGVLSFGN
+1415 KVNGASGVLSFGN

-1449 FSAFS
+1449 FSAFR

-1499 GNIGGSDKTQISL
+1499 GNIGGPDKTQISL
-1512 TFNKMKFP
+1512 TFNKMKLP

-1561 TVHRHDVTYG
+1561 TNHRHDVTYG

-1576 SVEYED
+1576 SVEYKD
-1582 LQHWYYDEQTYGQSA
+1582 LQRWYYDEQTYGQSE
-1597 GYVRYENPNDTGEE
+1597 GYVRYENPNDTGE
-1611 CPSFKDTYLPY
+1611 PSFKDTYLPY
-1622 VHTYDKQSKASHEIK
+1622 VHTYDKQNKASHEIK

-1682 QVTGNQSVYHTAPA
+1682 QVTGDQSAYHTTPA

-1711 VQKQSGTDDTGNAV
+1711 VQKQSDTDDTGNVV

-1735 SNDMMHCYILSAYYD
+1735 SNDMMHCYILNAYYD
-1750 IGAKENTDPAKNK
+1750 IRAKENTDTAQNK
-1763 VLELEN
+1763 VIELEN

-1827 YQKPDADD
+1827 YQAPDA

-1856 DNLKVSMD
+1856 DNVKVSMD
-1864 TGWKLALD
+1864 TDWTLTLD

-1887 VSGGGVIFRNIDAEN
+1887 VSGGGVIFRKKNDTN
-1902 NASFT
+1902 FT
-1907 GLTASHLTNGTSL
+1907 GLTASHLKNGTSL

-1938 FEIVNGTQNYKINQ
+1938 FEIDNGTQNYKINQ
-1952 LTNTTG
+1952 LTSATG
-1958 NNITTNVDT
+1958 NDITTKVDI

-2027 YVGKIDNKATED
+2027 YVGKTNNKAAED
-2039 FAKSIN
+2039 FEKSIK
-2045 DDTNVPSK
+2045 DDTLVPAES
-2053 DNAPYLINKYS
+2053 NAPYLITKYS
-2064 NGETFLVAGYSNGK
+2064 RRETFLVASYSNGK
-2078 RNQVDFQLSSKSTYD
+2078 RNQVDFQLSSNSTYD
-2093 MTGYGNG
+2093 MTEYGNG

-2131 FNGNES
+2131 FNGNGR

-2148 AEDDFH
+2148 ADDDFH

-2182 TINGSTISMSYC
+2182 TIDDSTISLSYC
-2194 NVDGSATSGDSNM
+2194 NAVGTAISGDSNM
-2207 STEQGKYCVG
+2207 SPDQGKYCVG

-2231 NDEKASYVF
+2231 NEEASYVF
-2240 QHIVISSSN
+2240 QHIVISNSN
-2249 FTGPISAGGLM
+2249 FTGPVSAGGLM
-2260 GSAGLGNSDVNRG
+2260 GSAGLGNSYVKSG

-2288 RNNFGVNLVNCK
+2288 NNFGVNLVNCK
-2300 YNNLIVTAKY
+2300 YDHLSVTAKY
-2310 AAGGFVGG
+2310 AAGGMVGG
-2318 IYSNRKTFDY
+2318 LFCNQKGISFGTNDSVRSSVSVTEEAYKTVGKD
-2328 DTSYSNASKVKSS
+2328 SS
-2341 LSVYE
+2341 IV
-2346 DTYSIIGQNSII
+2346 IN
-2358 KATNTNTVAWNGQLT
+2358 NTNTGTDTYAGGIFGAVATALYVNVKNLSISDVYQNTDKTLYT
-2373 VAYAGGVFGGIANTS
+2373 ACLQDITFINSSDKNNKARYAGGVVGSIQENNCYVYHLEMKKSDASDNVISGTTAAGGMIGYAKIS
-2388 LYVNDPDYELKAIY
+2388 GRKLELQNCRAENI
-2402 KNSDKKLVQ
+2402 KLQDAAGGLGGMIGIVEGSRSSGSAEMKITGCISQGIHAAGSKETVSTGGMVGLLRFAQPLTLQ
-2411 ATLNNNQVIAEKA
+2411 ACIVLDSTIGSENNNL
-2424 SGSDSGG
+2424 GYYGG
-2431 FAGHLQ
+2431 FAGT
-2437 SNNIQYKIYDLI
+2437 ITP
-2449 VQNEGSVNQDVVAYS
+2449 
-2464 NVGGIVGYLYLG
+2464 
-2476 NMTSEIK
+2476 TSDAR
-2483 KCKVSKLS
+2483 LS
-2491 IQAVSSG
+2491 IF
-2498 SGGMIGCVA
+2498 
-2507 SWNATTL
+2507 
-2514 NITDSIVNNTKV
+2514 DSELTNTKI
-2526 QGGNNTTT
+2526 N
-2534 DKPGVGGILGKLN
+2534 GK
-2547 NYPLLV
+2547 
-2553 MQNCNVKGSTINDS
+2553 
-2567 GLMKGYAGG
+2567 
-2576 FLGRGTGEK
+2576 F
-2585 GCKVSYFDSVIQN
+2585 
-2598 MDIYGEYAGGITS
+2598 AGGII
-2611 SADGTVYGSN
+2611 SAAHGRIYGSN
-2621 LLLNNVHMKAEKNE
+2621 ILLNQVSVAAGGKAGLIVGAKQSDSYN
-2635 NTAIIEVTVVDANK
+2635 
-2649 FQGMYFAGVSI
+2649 GLYMAGVSV
-2660 KGDTNA
+2660 KGNSTA
-2666 NSSMSL
+2666 NNVKTQL
-2672 IPENRIKEEFQ
+2672 TGDAKILEK
-2683 FGSKSYIAL
+2683 GYIAL
-2692 ADYEGTSMTAG
+2692 ADYEGSSMTAG

-2708 AGTNKLL
+2708 AGTAGLL

-2747 STSWSTDGNTFKL
+2747 STSWRADGNTFKL
-2760 EAQKILEEAGTQPT
+2760 EAQKILEEAGTQPA

-2802 TYNQNQLV
+2802 TYNQNQLE
-2810 KAAKD
+2810 KAEKD

-2824 ESDKIENYLDIVT
+2824 KSAKMIEKYLDIVT

-2864 NAATG
+2864 NAATR

-2879 LQINNNGTNQMSFQ
+2879 LQINSNGKNQMSFQ

-2933 MDFTATLSYGTHF
+2933 IDFTATLSYGTHF
-2946 KADDYANLTG
+2946 KADDYANLEG

-2994 DVTQAFAKSIEFYL
+2994 DVTQAFAKSIKFYL
-3008 QRGKIPAGTQFTLVD
+3008 QRVKIPAGTQLTLVD

-3049 YSNFKASDGV
+3049 YSDFKASDGV

-3108 GISPTIKIGDRYYR
+3108 GISPTVKIDDRYYR

-3127 EDVSKLDKYTVTMDD
+3127 EDVSKLDKYMVTMDD

-3161 EPINGYITTK
+3161 EPINGYITTN

-3182 TLRQKNDNGKGQT
+3182 TLRHVKGQT
-3195 DKHDNTA
+3195 DSHSNTA

-3216 DQDPT
+3216 DQDQR
-3221 NPARKEIKLGDSEL
+3221 NPSRKEIKLGDSAL

-3241 TITFSNEQFYNVT
+3241 TITFSNEQFYNST

-3280 QFPAGTKGQ
+3280 QFPAGTKGK
-3289 VHFYIYTVDGDKRT
+3289 VRFFVYSKSGDHTT
-3303 YYSAVQSDS
+3303 YYKYDSSTHNWKQVSVEGAAVEYPWISE
-3312 TIKWSTGSAKTPV
+3312 
-3325 TVDGYLWTSD
+3325 GYH
-3335 GGNMELPL
+3335 MELLL
-3343 SSDGSVANAIS
+3343 SEDGTPEKAVN
-3354 LQGVRDSIRQ
+3354 LQQIRSIVKGNNQ
-3364 NSGGDKTTGI
+3364 SGNST
-3374 FYVEAELKAELP
+3374 FYVKAVLDAELP

-3407 KLGYVSQISTEKKSL
+3407 KLGYVSQISTEKESL

-3429 LLTYDQTNVKYYR
+3429 LLTSDQTNVKYYR
-3442 NSSVKSN
+3442 NSSVKST

-3511 QKDKKDGNTEN
+3511 QKDEKDGNTEN
-3522 YKTPLTRDAKD
+3522 YKTPLTTDAKD

-3545 EVQFDETTGIWSW
+3545 EVQFDKTTGIWSW

-3567 EQNSKLKTTDGVFDG
+3567 EQNSKLKTIDGVFDG

-3606 NYKVELRAEIVDN
+3606 NYKVELRAEIVDK
-3619 NSNVLDQPNPE
+3619 NSNVSDQPNPE

>member
-1 MRRYKRILAI
+1 MRRHKRILAI

-22 ATPDSIKASS
+22 TTPDSIKASS
-32 VAGIENTTDEST
+32 VAGIENTTNEST
-44 DDDSMHTDTDQQEKV
+44 DDDNTHTDTDQQEKV
-59 SDHNA
+59 S
-64 VDNEEKTDEIDKE
+64 
-77 ENDGKKD
+77 
-84 DTKENDTNENDTKEN
+84 ENDTKD
-99 NTKDIVNTENTENT
+99 TVNTENT
-113 DTEDKKNNADKI
+113 DTEDKKNNTDKI
-125 NTTESINTTEG
+125 NTTESINS
-136 INTTESINATE
+136 TESINATE

-152 NSTEYDAEQDD
+152 DSTEYDTEQDD
-163 GIMLLNAGVSLELLA
+163 GIMLLDAGVSLERLA
-178 ADSEKSGVTWTAD
+178 ADSNNSGVTWMAD
-191 SNTIT
+191 SDTIKA
-196 VTLKGFVLL
+196 TLKGFVLL
-205 SNCPADSLQNKNIV
+205 SNCQPESLQKKYIT

-242 GIGTADCPFEGTLS
+242 GIGTADCPFMGTLS
-256 ARQITTDTTLFG
+256 AGQITTDTTLFG
-268 GISSN
+268 GISSE
-273 AKVNINLIWAGDGSK
+273 AKVNINLIWVGDGSK
-288 PFYAQKYVFAD
+288 PFYAQQYVFAD
-299 ADTHSLFDN
+299 ADSHSLFNN
-308 TDSTTSVT
+308 TDSTTNVT

-331 VSGQT
+331 VSGQA
-336 GTLKIGSGVEYPAKK
+336 GTLKIGRGVEYPAKK
-351 EQIAVNSSE
+351 EQIAVNSSG

-382 SAGYSVTANTGNAGG
+382 SAGYSVTANTRNAGG

-432 GEIAEGARLI
+432 GEIENGASLI
-442 ADSGKVFELSA
+442 AESGKKFVLSS
-453 PSVTASGNEG
+453 PSVTATAG
-463 CAGGIAGKATES
+463 CAGGIAGIATEEA
-475 DGTTILSPIESTENT
+475 GTILSPTESTDNP
-490 DSKPFRII
+490 DSKPFQIKS
-498 TPTVNGKNA
+498 PTVNGKNA

-519 QMNYPASVNLNMP
+519 QMDYPASVNLNMP
-532 TILTSGNGNGGGLFG
+532 TILTSGNGGGLFG
-547 VLDLQNTSSYT
+547 VLDLQNTSSYA
-558 IDNFTFECTKSGNEN
+558 IDNFTFECTKPGNEN
-573 NSTFGSLIGQ
+573 NSTYGSLIGQ

-597 CNVKSAFNNNNTSYH
+597 CNVKSTFKYNNTRYH

-620 GNRQD
+620 GDSQD

-654 FGGMIGCLSKG
+654 FGGIIGCLSKG

-704 DLSEVKYAGDKTNEG
+704 DLSAVRYDGDKTNEG

-764 VIRLQADSNSAAGL
+764 VIRLQADSNPTAGL

-801 NSNYSGDITL
+801 NSSYSGDITL
-811 ASKEGLALLAITW
+811 ASKEELALLAITW

-831 ADKTYIPTNSWT
+831 ADSVNINTKSW
-843 ELTKKNI
+843 EKLRKKNI

-868 DSENTTAYTGTFYG
+868 NIEDKSKPYEG
-882 NGKKITLAIG
+882 NFEGKKHTIKLAIG
-892 EQYGFRNN
+892 ETYGQRKS
-900 TLVQSG
+900 QSG
-906 DWGSGQIYTNNE
+906 SLETVSDEEWGNGQIYSVGTAHNT
-918 HKNLGLF
+918 LGLF
-925 SLVSGNVSDLTIDG
+925 STASGSVRELTIDG
-939 IIQVNSTYK
+939 FIHASTENG
-948 WVDAGGYAGQL
+948 WADIGGYAAEL
-959 RGNTEIKNVTTAQS
+959 IGNNISVTIENVTASES
-973 MNIKSSSNTKV
+973 MNLRAADYTKV
-984 GALFGENIGTSNIIL
+984 GGIYGECIGTVNITLNNFISKAEFDFVKSNQKDWVGGFCGVYSG
-999 NKFKSMTVINIDTS
+999 NKSETTIDCQSVQLSTKITT
-1013 DGALDCVGS
+1013 VGS
-1022 LVGMYRDNTRDIT
+1022 
-1035 ISCNDVL
+1035 
-1042 IGTKISTTGRNIHA
+1042 KIFS
-1056 GGLIGEISTSNN
+1056 GGLIGEISKFDK
-1068 KRNINISKI
+1068 KRTITINSI
-1077 QINGFEINNK
+1077 QVNDYKLNQDKN
-1087 AENSYNNLTTCGGVL
+1087 ADNNLQTCGGVL

-1118 ADAYALSVADATIN
+1118 ADAYALSVDNSTIN
-1132 APKASVGGLVYQ
+1132 APNAPVGGLVYQ
-1144 GSGKWQINDRGIDIK
+1144 GSGKWQINDKGIDIK
-1159 NSIFNANTLGLL
+1159 SATFNANTLGLL
-1171 LCHAEEKNGRA
+1171 LCHAEKTKNRA

-1193 AYKLENVTVVE
+1193 AYKLENVTVE
-1204 NPGPEVYDEMI
+1204 GSPAIYDEMI

-1236 ATVGPTGVDTAK
+1236 ATDKRTGVDTAE
-1248 CNTYINRTEYGKTK
+1248 CNTYINRTEYGKKK

-1367 ANSNKSTQ
+1367 SNKSTQ
-1375 GNNTAHTQHY
+1375 GNNTEHTQHY

-1400 VTTIVENVT
+1400 TTTTVENVT

-1415 KVNGISGVLSFGN
+1415 KVNGASGVLSFGN

-1449 FSAFS
+1449 FSAFR

-1499 GNIGGSDKTQISL
+1499 GNIGGPDKTQISL
-1512 TFNKMKFP
+1512 TFNKMKLP

-1561 TVHRHDVTYG
+1561 TNHRHDVTYG

-1576 SVEYED
+1576 SVEYKD
-1582 LQHWYYDEQTYGQSA
+1582 LQRWYYDEQTYGQSE
-1597 GYVRYENPNDTGEE
+1597 GYVRYENPNDTGE
-1611 CPSFKDTYLPY
+1611 PSFKDTYLPY
-1622 VHTYDKQSKASHEIK
+1622 VHTYDKQNKASHEIK

-1682 QVTGNQSVYHTAPA
+1682 QVTGDQSAYHTTPA

-1711 VQKQSGTDDTGNAV
+1711 VQKQSDTDDTGNVV

-1735 SNDMMHCYILSAYYD
+1735 SNDMMHCYILNAYYD
-1750 IGAKENTDPAKNK
+1750 IRAKENTDTAQNK
-1763 VLELEN
+1763 VIELEN

-1827 YQKPDADD
+1827 YQAPDA

-1856 DNLKVSMD
+1856 DNVKVSMD
-1864 TGWKLALD
+1864 TDWTLTLD

-1887 VSGGGVIFRNIDAEN
+1887 VSGGGVIFRKKNDTN
-1902 NASFT
+1902 FT
-1907 GLTASHLTNGTSL
+1907 GLTASHLKNGTSL

-1938 FEIVNGTQNYKINQ
+1938 FEIDNGTQNYKINQ
-1952 LTNTTG
+1952 LTSATG
-1958 NNITTNVDT
+1958 NDITTKVDI

-2027 YVGKIDNKATED
+2027 YVGKTNNKAAED
-2039 FAKSIN
+2039 FEKSIK
-2045 DDTNVPSK
+2045 DDTLVPAES
-2053 DNAPYLINKYS
+2053 NAPYLITKYS
-2064 NGETFLVAGYSNGK
+2064 RRETFLVASYSNGK
-2078 RNQVDFQLSSKSTYD
+2078 RNQVDFQLSSNSTYD
-2093 MTGYGNG
+2093 MTEYGNG

-2131 FNGNES
+2131 FNGNGR

-2148 AEDDFH
+2148 ADDDFH

-2182 TINGSTISMSYC
+2182 TIDDSTISLSYC
-2194 NVDGSATSGDSNM
+2194 NAVGTAISGDSNM
-2207 STEQGKYCVG
+2207 SPDQGKYCVG

-2231 NDEKASYVF
+2231 NEEASYVF
-2240 QHIVISSSN
+2240 QHIVISNSN
-2249 FTGPISAGGLM
+2249 FTGPVSAGGLM
-2260 GSAGLGNSDVNRG
+2260 GSAGLGNSYVKSG

-2288 RNNFGVNLVNCK
+2288 NNFGVNLVNCK
-2300 YNNLIVTAKY
+2300 YDHLSVTAKY
-2310 AAGGFVGG
+2310 AAGGMVGG
-2318 IYSNRKTFDY
+2318 LFCNQKGISFGTNDSVRSSVSVTEEAYKTVGKD
-2328 DTSYSNASKVKSS
+2328 SS
-2341 LSVYE
+2341 IV
-2346 DTYSIIGQNSII
+2346 IN
-2358 KATNTNTVAWNGQLT
+2358 NTNTGTDTYAGGIFGAVATALYVNVKNLSISDVYQNTDKTLYT
-2373 VAYAGGVFGGIANTS
+2373 ACLQDITFINSSDKNNKARYAGGVVGSIQENNCYVYHLEMKKSDASDNVISGTTAAGGMIGYAKIS
-2388 LYVNDPDYELKAIY
+2388 GRKLELQNCRAENI
-2402 KNSDKKLVQ
+2402 KLQDAAGGLGGMIGIVEGSRSSGSAEMKITGCISQGIHAAGSKETVSTGGMVGLLRFAQPLTLQ
-2411 ATLNNNQVIAEKA
+2411 ACIVLDSTIGSENNNL
-2424 SGSDSGG
+2424 GYYGG
-2431 FAGHLQ
+2431 FAGT
-2437 SNNIQYKIYDLI
+2437 ITP
-2449 VQNEGSVNQDVVAYS
+2449 
-2464 NVGGIVGYLYLG
+2464 
-2476 NMTSEIK
+2476 TSDAR
-2483 KCKVSKLS
+2483 LS
-2491 IQAVSSG
+2491 IF
-2498 SGGMIGCVA
+2498 
-2507 SWNATTL
+2507 
-2514 NITDSIVNNTKV
+2514 DSELTNTKI
-2526 QGGNNTTT
+2526 N
-2534 DKPGVGGILGKLN
+2534 GK
-2547 NYPLLV
+2547 
-2553 MQNCNVKGSTINDS
+2553 
-2567 GLMKGYAGG
+2567 
-2576 FLGRGTGEK
+2576 F
-2585 GCKVSYFDSVIQN
+2585 
-2598 MDIYGEYAGGITS
+2598 AGGII
-2611 SADGTVYGSN
+2611 SAAHGRIYGSN
-2621 LLLNNVHMKAEKNE
+2621 ILLNQVSVAAGGKAGLIVGAKQSDSYN
-2635 NTAIIEVTVVDANK
+2635 
-2649 FQGMYFAGVSI
+2649 GLYMAGVSV
-2660 KGDTNA
+2660 KGNSTA
-2666 NSSMSL
+2666 NNVKTQL
-2672 IPENRIKEEFQ
+2672 TGDAKILEK
-2683 FGSKSYIAL
+2683 GYIAL
-2692 ADYEGTSMTAG
+2692 ADYEGSSMTAG

-2708 AGTNKLL
+2708 AGTAGLL

-2747 STSWSTDGNTFKL
+2747 STSWRADGNTFKL
-2760 EAQKILEEAGTQPT
+2760 EAQKILEEAGTQPA

-2802 TYNQNQLV
+2802 TYNQNQLE
-2810 KAAKD
+2810 KAEKD

-2824 ESDKIENYLDIVT
+2824 KSAKMIEKYLDIVT

-2864 NAATG
+2864 NAATR

-2879 LQINNNGTNQMSFQ
+2879 LQINSNGKNQMSFQ

-2933 MDFTATLSYGTHF
+2933 IDFTATLSYGTHF
-2946 KADDYANLTG
+2946 KADDYANLEG

-2994 DVTQAFAKSIEFYL
+2994 DVTQAFAKSIKFYL
-3008 QRGKIPAGTQFTLVD
+3008 QRVKIPAGTQLTLVD

-3049 YSNFKASDGV
+3049 YSDFKASDGV

-3071 EAKAEKSGS
+3071 EAKAKKSGS

-3108 GISPTIKIGDRYYR
+3108 GISPTVKIDDRYYR

-3127 EDVSKLDKYTVTMDD
+3127 EDVSKLDKYMVTMDD

-3161 EPINGYITTK
+3161 EPINGYITTN

-3182 TLRQKNDNGKGQT
+3182 TLRHVKGQT
-3195 DKHDNTA
+3195 DSHSNTA

-3216 DQDPT
+3216 DQDQR
-3221 NPARKEIKLGDSEL
+3221 NPSRKEIKLGDSAL

-3241 TITFSNEQFYNVT
+3241 TITFSNEQFYNST

-3280 QFPAGTKGQ
+3280 QFPAGTKGK
-3289 VHFYIYTVDGDKRT
+3289 VRFFVYSKSGDHTT
-3303 YYSAVQSDS
+3303 YYKYDSSTHNWKQVSVEGAAVEYPWISE
-3312 TIKWSTGSAKTPV
+3312 
-3325 TVDGYLWTSD
+3325 GYH
-3335 GGNMELPL
+3335 MELLL
-3343 SSDGSVANAIS
+3343 SEDGTPEKAVN
-3354 LQGVRDSIRQ
+3354 LQQIRSIVKGNNQ
-3364 NSGGDKTTGI
+3364 SGNST
-3374 FYVEAELKAELP
+3374 FYVKAVLDAELP

-3407 KLGYVSQISTEKKSL
+3407 KLGYVSQISTEKESL

-3429 LLTYDQTNVKYYR
+3429 LLTSDQTNVKYYR
-3442 NSSVKSN
+3442 NSSVKST

-3511 QKDKKDGNTEN
+3511 QKDEKDGNTEN
-3522 YKTPLTRDAKD
+3522 YKTPLTTDAKD

-3545 EVQFDETTGIWSW
+3545 EVQFDKTTGIWSW

-3567 EQNSKLKTTDGVFDG
+3567 EQNSKLKTIDGVFDG

-3606 NYKVELRAEIVDN
+3606 NYKVELRAEIVDK
-3619 NSNVLDQPNPE
+3619 NSNVSDQPNPE

>member
-11 VLAASLTVGGF
+11 VLAVSLTVGGF

-99 NTKDIVNTENTENT
+99 NTKDTVNTENT

-125 NTTESINTTEG
+125 NTTKSINTTEG

-147 CIGDI
+147 GIGDI
-152 NSTEYDAEQDD
+152 NSTEYDTEQDD
-163 GIMLLNAGVSLELLA
+163 GIMLLDAGVSLELLA
-178 ADSEKSGVTWTAD
+178 ADSINSGVTLMAD
-191 SNTIT
+191 SDTIKA
-196 VTLKGFVLL
+196 TLKGFVLL
-205 SNCPADSLQNKNIV
+205 SNCPADSLQNKEII

-242 GIGTADCPFEGTLS
+242 GIGTADCPFMGTLS
-256 ARQITTDTTLFG
+256 AGQITTDTTLFG
-268 GISSN
+268 GISSQ
-273 AKVNINLIWAGDGSK
+273 AKVNINLIWVGDGSK
-288 PFYAQKYVFAD
+288 PFYAQQYVFAD
-299 ADTHSLFDN
+299 AGSHSLFNN

-331 VSGQT
+331 VSGQA
-336 GTLKIGSGVEYPAKK
+336 GTLKIGRGVEYPAKK

-397 VIGVMKAGTALKAD
+397 VIGVMRTGTALKAD
-411 ADTQISQLSVTANN
+411 ANTKISQLSVTANN

-432 GEIAEGARLI
+432 GEIENGASLI
-442 ADSGKVFELSA
+442 AESGKPFVLSS
-453 PSVTASGNEG
+453 PSVTASAG
-463 CAGGIAGKATES
+463 CAGGIAGKATEEA
-475 DGTTILSPIESTENT
+475 GTTILSPTESNNNT
-490 DSKPFRII
+490 ADPKPFQIVS
-498 TPTVNGKNA
+498 PTVNGKNA
-507 GGLFGNYIIKSR
+507 GGLFGDYIIVNQAMS
-519 QMNYPASVNLNMP
+519 YPTSVNLVIP
-532 TILTSGNGNGGGLFG
+532 TILSNGNGGGLFG
-547 VLDLQNTSSYT
+547 VLELNNKSSYT
-558 IDNFTFECTKSGNEN
+558 IEGFGFTCTKSGNEN
-573 NSTFGSLIGQ
+573 NSTYGSVVGQ
-583 VKGTGTA
+583 VKSNSGVK
-590 NALYINN
+590 NALFINN
-597 CNVKSAFNNNNTSYH
+597 CKVQSKFNNDNTQYH
-612 GGLIGMVG
+612 GGLIGKVG
-620 GNRQD
+620 ENNNN
-625 NAIYVEVNGGTA
+625 NAAVYVEVNGTSSDGIQITVDNPA
-637 ADSKI
+637 AQ
-642 HVEVTNPLATGK
+642 NR
-654 FGGMIGCLSKG
+654 FGGIIGCLSTG
-665 SILKMTGIVEISTT
+665 SILKMTGTVKITT
-679 ANISQGGGIIGHAA
+679 GNNFSKGGGIVGETAA
-693 EGSAVEFNGTT
+693 GSAVEFNGTT
-704 DLSEVKYAGDKTNEG
+704 DLSEVKYAWDKTNEG

-764 VIRLQADSNSAAGL
+764 VIRLQADSNPTAGL

-801 NSNYSGDITL
+801 NSNYGGDITL

-831 ADKTYIPTNSWT
+831 ADSVNINTKSWAN
-843 ELTKKNI
+843 LRTKKI
-850 FLSADID
+850 SLSADID

-868 DSENTTAYTGTFYG
+868 DIEDKSKPYEG
-882 NGKKITLAIG
+882 NFDGNNHTINLAIG
-892 EQYGFRNN
+892 ETYGQRKS
-900 TLVQSG
+900 QSG
-906 DWGSGQIYTNNE
+906 SLETVSDKEWGNGQIYSVGNAHNT
-918 HKNLGLF
+918 LGLF
-925 SLVSGNVSDLTIDG
+925 SIASGSVRNLTIDG
-939 IIQVNSTYK
+939 FIHASTEK
-948 WVDAGGYAGQL
+948 GWADIGGYAAEL
-959 RGNTEIKNVTTAQS
+959 RGNNTFVTIENVTASES
-973 MNIKSSSNTKV
+973 MNLRAADYTKV
-984 GALFGENIGTSNIIL
+984 GGIYGECIGTVNITLNNFISKAEFDFVKSN
-999 NKFKSMTVINIDTS
+999 NKDWVGGFCGVYSGNNSETTIDCQS
-1013 DGALDCVGS
+1013 VQL
-1022 LVGMYRDNTRDIT
+1022 
-1035 ISCNDVL
+1035 
-1042 IGTKISTTGRNIHA
+1042 GTKITTVGNQISS
-1056 GGLIGEISTSNN
+1056 GGLIGEISKSDK
-1068 KRNINISKI
+1068 KRTITINSI
-1077 QINGFEINNK
+1077 QVNEYRLNQDKNTD
-1087 AENSYNNLTTCGGVL
+1087 NNLTTCGGVL

-1118 ADAYALSVADATIN
+1118 SNAYALSVDNSTIN
-1132 APKASVGGLVYQ
+1132 APNAPIGGLVYQ

-1193 AYKLENVTVVE
+1193 AYKLENVTVGGS
-1204 NPGPEVYDEMI
+1204 PAVYDEMI

-1236 ATVGPTGVDTAK
+1236 ATDKRTGVDTAE
-1248 CNTYINRTEYGKTK
+1248 CNTYINRTEYGKMK

-1280 QKGQSVSGWLDTPE
+1280 QKGQSVSGWLDTPA

-1336 GYSYYPVD
+1336 GYCYYPVD

-1367 ANSNKSTQ
+1367 SNKSTQ
-1375 GNNTAHTQHY
+1375 GNNTEHTQHY

-1400 VTTIVENVT
+1400 VTTIVEKVT
-1409 FQGTIG
+1409 FQGSIG
-1415 KVNGISGVLSFGN
+1415 KVNGTSGVLSFGN

-1449 FSAFS
+1449 FSAFR

-1499 GNIGGSDKTQISL
+1499 GNIGGPDKTQISL
-1512 TFNKMKFP
+1512 TFNKMKLP
-1520 DKPYGN
+1520 DKPNGN

-1561 TVHRHDVTYG
+1561 TNHRHDVTYG

-1576 SVEYED
+1576 SVEYKD
-1582 LQHWYYDEQTYGQSA
+1582 LQHWYYDEQTYGQSE
-1597 GYVRYENPNDTGEE
+1597 GYVRYENPNDTGED
-1611 CPSFKDTYLPY
+1611 CPDFKAYLPY

-1682 QVTGNQSVYHTAPA
+1682 QVTGDQSAYHTAPA
-1696 DTDSVYEYDGTGWYQ
+1696 DADSVYEYDGTGWYQ
-1711 VQKQSGTDDTGNAV
+1711 VQKQSDTDDTGNVV

-1750 IGAKENTDPAKNK
+1750 IRAEENTDTAKNK

-1788 GSTVKIGGDNIA
+1788 GSTVKISGDNIA

-1808 GSVVKDITIQYSGS
+1808 GSVVKDITIQYSGK

-1827 YQKPDADD
+1827 YQKPDDDD

-1856 DNLKVSMD
+1856 DNVNVSMD
-1864 TGWKLALD
+1864 TDWTLTLD
-1872 GDKKYLIQAGGYVGS
+1872 GNNNYLIQAGGYVGS

-1902 NASFT
+1902 HANFT
-1907 GLTASHLTNGTSL
+1907 GLTASHPERGTSL

-1925 VGRVLDGYAFSEG
+1925 VGRILDGYAFSEG
-1938 FEIVNGTQNYKINQ
+1938 CVIDNGTQNYKINQ

-1958 NNITTNVDT
+1958 DDITTKVDT

-2027 YVGKIDNKATED
+2027 YVGKTDNKAAED
-2039 FAKSIN
+2039 FEKSIK
-2045 DDTNVPSK
+2045 DDTLVPAEG
-2053 DNAPYLINKYS
+2053 NAPYLITKYS

-2078 RNQVDFQLSSKSTYD
+2078 RNQVDFQLSSNSTYD
-2093 MTGYGNG
+2093 MKEYGNG

-2115 GSNVLG
+2115 GSNTLG

-2131 FNGNES
+2131 FNGNGS

-2148 AEDDFH
+2148 ADDDFH

-2168 KATELTDKVLAQNL
+2168 KATELTDKVLAQYL
-2182 TINGSTISMSYC
+2182 KINDSIISLSYC
-2194 NVDGSATSGDSNM
+2194 NADGNAASGDSNM
-2207 STEQGKYCVG
+2207 SPEQGKYCVG

-2231 NDEKASYVF
+2231 NEENASYVF
-2240 QHIVISSSN
+2240 RHIVISHSN

-2260 GSAGLGNSDVNRG
+2260 GSAGLGNSAVNRG

-2280 SKNGGDNN
+2280 SKKGGDNN

-2300 YNNLIVTAKY
+2300 YDNLSVTAKY
-2310 AAGGFVGG
+2310 AAGGMVGG
-2318 IYSNRKTFDY
+2318 LFCNKKESWFNPNDSNDRVRSSVSVTEEDYKTVGKD
-2328 DTSYSNASKVKSS
+2328 SS
-2341 LSVYE
+2341 IV
-2346 DTYSIIGQNSII
+2346 IN
-2358 KATNTNTVAWNGQLT
+2358 NTNTDTDTYAGGIFGAVATALYVNDENLSISDVYQNTNKTLYTACLQDITIRNLKPSGT
-2373 VAYAGGVFGGIANTS
+2373 EEKKRYAGGVVGSIQENNCYVYHIEMKKSDASDNVISGTTAAGGMIGYAKIS
-2388 LYVNDPDYELKAIY
+2388 GRKLELQNCRAENI
-2402 KNSDKKLVQ
+2402 KLQ
-2411 ATLNNNQVIAEKA
+2411 DATGGLGGMIGIVEGSGSGSAEMKITGCISQGIHAAGSGKGVSTGGMVGLLRNNQPLTLQACIVLDSTIGSENNK
-2424 SGSDSGG
+2424 SGYYGG
-2431 FAGHLQ
+2431 FAGTIT
-2437 SNNIQYKIYDLI
+2437 NTRD
-2449 VQNEGSVNQDVVAYS
+2449 AR
-2464 NVGGIVGYLYLG
+2464 
-2476 NMTSEIK
+2476 
-2483 KCKVSKLS
+2483 LS
-2491 IQAVSSG
+2491 IF
-2498 SGGMIGCVA
+2498 
-2507 SWNATTL
+2507 
-2514 NITDSIVNNTKV
+2514 DSELTNTK
-2526 QGGNNTTT
+2526 
-2534 DKPGVGGILGKLN
+2534 
-2547 NYPLLV
+2547 
-2553 MQNCNVKGSTINDS
+2553 IN
-2567 GLMKGYAGG
+2567 G
-2576 FLGRGTGEK
+2576 
-2585 GCKVSYFDSVIQN
+2585 Q
-2598 MDIYGEYAGGITS
+2598 YAGGII
-2611 SADGTVYGSN
+2611 SAANGRIYGSN
-2621 LLLNNVHMKAEKNE
+2621 ILLDQVSVAAGEKAGLIFGAKQPKSYGYNLYMAGISVKGNSTANNDKTRLTSEE
-2635 NTAIIEVTVVDANK
+2635 NISNN
-2649 FQGMYFAGVSI
+2649 G
-2660 KGDTNA
+2660 
-2666 NSSMSL
+2666 
-2672 IPENRIKEEFQ
+2672 
-2683 FGSKSYIAL
+2683 YIAL
-2692 ADYEGTSMTAG
+2692 ADYEGSSMTAG

-2708 AGTNKLL
+2708 AGTAGLL

-2747 STSWSTDGNTFKL
+2747 STSWRADGNTFRL
-2760 EAQKILEEAGTQPT
+2760 EAQKILEEAGTQPD
-2774 GKFVYKATEVTLKSS
+2774 GKFVYKTTGVTLKSS
-2789 ENPDGFDFSTVFS
+2789 EKPDGFDFSTVFS
-2802 TYNQNQLV
+2802 TYNQNQLE
-2810 KAAKD
+2810 KAEKD

-2824 ESDKIENYLDIVT
+2824 KSDKIENYLDIVT

-2864 NAATG
+2864 NAATR

-2946 KADDYANLTG
+2946 KADDYANLEG

-3008 QRGKIPAGTQFTLVD
+3008 QRGKIPAGTQLTLVD

-3049 YSNFKASDGV
+3049 YSDFKASDGV
-3059 TAYKDLSIGEAL
+3059 TAYKNLSIGEAL

-3108 GISPTIKIGDRYYR
+3108 GISPTVKIDDRYYR

-3152 ITFPETAGK
+3152 ITFPETTGK

-3182 TLRQKNDNGKGQT
+3182 TLRQKNYNGKGQT
-3195 DKHDNTA
+3195 DSHSDTA

-3216 DQDPT
+3216 DQDQR
-3221 NPARKEIKLGDSEL
+3221 NPARKEIKLGDSAL
-3235 KVDILD
+3235 TVDILD
-3241 TITFSNEQFYNVT
+3241 TITFSNEQFYNST

-3280 QFPAGTKGQ
+3280 QFPAGTKGKVQ
-3289 VHFYIYTVDGDKRT
+3289 FFVYSKSGDHTT
-3303 YYSAVQSDS
+3303 YYKYDSSTHNWKQVSVEGAAVEYPWISE
-3312 TIKWSTGSAKTPV
+3312 
-3325 TVDGYLWTSD
+3325 GYH
-3335 GGNMELPL
+3335 MELLL
-3343 SSDGSVANAIS
+3343 SEDGTPEKAVN
-3354 LQGVRDSIRQ
+3354 LQQIRSIVKGNDQ
-3364 NSGGDKTTGI
+3364 SGNST
-3374 FYVEAELKAELP
+3374 FYVEAVLEAELP
-3386 AAGLDVIPA
+3386 VAGLDVIPA
-3395 ASLVK
+3395 ASLVN
-3400 DAPEEYA
+3400 DMPEEYA
-3407 KLGYVSQISTEKKSL
+3407 KLGYLSQISTEKESL

-3442 NSSVKSN
+3442 NSSVKST

-3463 PYDLGQNLD
+3463 PYDLEQNLD

-3511 QKDKKDGNTEN
+3511 QKDEKDGNTEN
-3522 YKTPLTRDAKD
+3522 YKTPLTMDAKD

-3545 EVQFDETTGIWSW
+3545 EVQFDEKTGIWSW

-3567 EQNSKLKTTDGVFDG
+3567 EQNSKLKTIDGVFDG

-3606 NYKVELRAEIVDN
+3606 NYKVELRAEIVDK
-3619 NSNVLDQPNPE
+3619 NSNVLDQPNLE